1 MRVFKVLLPFIL
13 VLFLAFWE
21 QNISVYAQDF
31 PCNVYGDTV
40 EVNLYNP
47 HTYREGD
54 KLMYQVEV
62 RLKRVDSWLISEIQG
77 YPEFNK
83 YSIKLEGITLGFLWY
98 DMCDPSD
105 AIWKNFVGTGVEDWA
120 VKWEWAMGA
129 PGEAP
134 TFITGNKWYNN
145 LEFSISDVGLHCNT
159 SQRQQIGILQM
170 TNPVA
175 PLEFST
181 DTAYLSLGTIT
192 WELQQTASGKVG
204 VRFDYLYNTTGTC
217 ISEGAAV
224 DTKESGLLTIFTG
237 SGIVDLGGDLEPPVF
252 AEDMDTVSCGR
263 DFLWSWDYA
272 LDSENTPQGADTC
285 IWFVKDV
292 SLPIVAVDS
301 GSKVTIEWPGAGDY
315 TICAYSKNTTS
326 GAVSDTIYQTV
337 HIKNMP
343 TADLDSITYACTSA
357 AAQMAVT
364 YTNLN
369 PSGATTSWLDA
380 SKNPYVSVGGAATLP
395 AAPNKVYYLAL
406 DYEGCQDTL
415 MTETRLATPSVDVNR
430 ELTACGDTIN
440 LWVNSFVGNLH
451 WLKEDRTTPLPGDQ
465 PQVYSKFGQAAKS
478 YWVYADI
485 SNNGQFCSSDTFPV
499 TVHFRTKP
507 TVDVGMNGMLTSCD
521 ANSGKLLYS
530 NLSAQA
536 TTHWLR
542 QDYTVASAANE
553 NPFMVTKTN
562 VTDYYYLAIED
573 ASCGDT
579 IPVSITFGAKPTA
592 DVALLQ
598 TSCQPDYGNLEYTS
612 ISGGTAK
619 WYDPTYGI
627 SSTDNP
633 YGVVANQSGMSDTY
647 HLVITDGS
655 CADTLD
661 VTLEFGNRP
670 IVNVTTP
677 LTSCESTL
685 TLSASS
691 TDNST
696 ILKWLSDDYTPV
708 PSTTV
713 SDAGTYYVYADGGS
727 GCVSDTMS
735 VNVEL
740 NSRPIVS
747 VTDPLTSCDN
757 QLMLTAICTDNN
769 ATLNWLKSDRI
780 TALPSAIVTA
790 SGTYYV
796 YADGGTG
803 CVSDTVAVN
812 VQLSTKPVI
821 TLTSPLT
828 SCGNSLALSATCS
841 DNSASLT
848 WLKSD
853 NSILTSTT
861 VSDGGTYYVYAS
873 GGAGCVSDTV
883 SVNVELNTRPVVNVT
898 SPLTSCDNSLTLSAT
913 CSDNSASLTWLKSDN
928 SILTSTTVSDGGTYY
943 VYASGGAG
951 CVSDT
956 VSVNVELNTRPV
968 VNVTSPLTSCD
979 NSLTLSATCSD
990 NSASLT
996 WLKSDNSILTSTT
1009 VSDGGTYYVYASG
1022 GAGCVSDTVSV
1033 NVELNTRPVVN
1044 VTSPLT
1050 SCDNSLTLSATCSD
1064 NSASLTWL
1072 KSDNSILTSTTVSD
1086 GGTYY
1091 VYASGGAGCV
1101 SDTVSVNVELNTR
1114 PVVNV
1119 TSPLTSCDN
1128 SLTLSATC
1136 SDNSASLTW
1145 LKSDNS
1151 ILTSTTV
1158 SDGGTYYVYASGG
1171 AGCVSDTVSV
1181 NVELNT
1187 RPVVNVTSPL
1197 TSCDNSLTLSAT
1209 CSDNSASLTWL
1220 KSDNSILT
1228 STTVSDGGT
1237 YYVYASGGAGCVS
1250 DTVSVNVE
1258 LNTRPVVNVTSPL
1271 TSCDNSLTLSATCS
1285 DNSAS
1290 LTWLKSDN
1298 SILTST
1304 TVSDG
1309 GTYYVYASGGAGCVS
1324 DTVSVNVELNTRPVV
1339 NVTSPLTS
1347 CDNSLTLSATCSDN
1361 SASLT
1366 WLKSDN
1372 SILTSTTVSDGG
1384 TYYVYASG
1392 GAGCVSDTVSVNV
1405 ELNTRPVVNVTSP
1418 LTSCDNSLT
1427 LSATCSDNSA
1437 SLTWLK
1443 SDNSILTSTTVSDG
1457 GTYYVYASGGAG
1469 CVSDT
1474 VSVNVEL
1481 NTRPVVNVTSPLTS
1495 CDNSLTL
1502 SATCSDNSASLTWLK
1517 SDNSI
1522 LTSTTV
1528 SDGGTYYVYASGGA
1542 GCVSDTLPV
1551 AVQLG
1556 TRPVVTVAD
1565 TLTSCE
1571 NSLVLSATC
1580 SDNNATLKWLEGDK
1594 ATALTSTTV
1603 TTSGTYYVYALGT
1616 QAGCTSDTIAVN
1628 VQLGTKPLITVIDPQ
1643 TSCGRSL
1650 TLTAISS
1657 DNSATL
1663 KWLESD
1669 KATAL
1674 TSTTVTASGTYYVYA
1689 LGTQAGCTSDTAVVN
1704 VQLGTKPTLDLQ
1716 PQYTACG
1723 SDVKVSYS
1731 GLTDASAVVTWL
1743 DKDGATVLGN
1753 ANPFTITN
1761 VIEDGTY
1768 YVSVLGSGC
1777 GDTLPIVVRPHT
1789 DPELSLNAGGFSSC
1803 TQDVTLSLT
1812 ALSDL
1817 SATVYWLD
1825 TKKQLLGT
1833 GSPLTINEP
1842 VVENGIHYVVAVGI
1856 GSSCHSDTVPFNV
1869 LTNSVPVITAESLFT
1884 SCDTSVTLR
1893 LNSLSDAGATVKWL
1907 AGDMSTVV
1915 AIGNP
1920 VVTTMQANG
1929 TYYVYAEGASVGCN
1943 SDTLELEVKINTA
1956 PVITLNPDGYAS
1968 CTDLVTLQ
1976 LLTLSDWSARIEW
1989 LNAAGKVVAV
1999 GNPGII
2005 NDASDGQYKVR
2016 VTGQGCA
2023 NPVEQTFNVKT
2034 GQNNLSLD
2042 IRPTW
2047 DNCNGNVAVSLS
2059 SLSDWGAVVK
2069 WFDGDGNLFATGN
2082 PMIISNAEPGKYSV
2096 MAQEPMNG
2104 CKSDTAHFVIVA
2116 CDSVTDIIA
2125 VATPDTICTANSSL
2139 LSVTSPADYIPVS
2152 YAWSPSA
2159 GLNDTTSA
2167 TPVFTS
2173 MAAGDYTFTVKT
2185 KDANGVE
2192 KTATVSI
2199 HVGTGQAPVLMDL
2212 DPVYCWGDSL
2222 KAYLAAG
2229 SIVPDSYEWYVDGVL
2244 QTGVTGEGF
2253 VMPATGVH
2261 HVKVVA
2267 VAGDCKSDID
2277 TVTVDIHK
2285 VTVALPSVTQGPVP
2299 VGSIIQGT
2307 AQASGGTMPYVYE
2320 KVSPY
2325 DLTWFG
2331 ADNNRFQFAAQ
2342 AMAYHIAIYAVD
2354 DMGCVSD
2361 TVEHDITVTG
2371 YTPLDV
2377 DLNSQYGTVVCQDGS
2392 AILEATVSGGTA
2404 GYTYEWYLAGQA
2416 NPVRVV
2422 SNAGSTDQLIVAPT
2436 AASSYYVNVKD
2447 NGNPLGL
2454 GSDTVQLTIS
2464 PTLTAT
2470 AADAGP
2476 DMTIASGAQTVLL
2489 GGGTNIQAW
2498 LWTPVNMLNSAM
2510 EADKQYPL
2518 TKVLTAQQE
2527 YLLYV
2532 TDDNN
2537 CVSLPDTAVVNVT
2550 PDGLHLS
2557 LDPIIDTLC
2566 LGNDTWMVVREAM
2579 NALSASATFSWTPAM
2594 PELDVKKDSAH
2605 FIPTAAG
2612 DYTFVVQVK
2621 DGSKVAALK
2630 ADIHVLSSEAPKFD
2644 LVKSG
2649 THDCQYDTL
2658 KVVYPVGTTNFAS
2671 SYEWKEDGVVIS
2683 CTDSIFV
2690 VNLTG
2695 QHTYEVTGK
2704 SGECSASA
2712 KQITVDLQPSPLLDL
2727 AITDS
2732 CGVGKVVATGIGAT
2746 QNYTWSTIP
2755 AGIATAEQTAFNS
2768 ATYIISAPGAYSIEV
2783 TASNG
2788 TVCNMTRTLSGE
2800 VFGRPSLLNWVVAP
2814 QSPNYLVND
2823 TAYVSAS
2830 VQATGGAPIVVGGD
2844 NEYIYHWFGNL
2855 PKDTVMQT
2863 VSSVYDVLVKE
2874 PANYTMKVFATDANG
2889 CPSDTLEKDIVVM
2902 GNSLLVTLTSPYGDQ
2917 VCQGGAA
2924 MLVANAAGG
2933 QLNFEYSWYKDGTL
2947 VNSPRTN
2954 GLSDTLWVAY
2964 ADVDKYSVK
2973 VMDQSGMVGADTII
2987 TLVQD
2992 PTHTAPIISA
3002 GPDMTIQAGNNTVLL
3017 GSITTMGTG
3026 GMTVADYDWHWAP
3039 ATGLAT
3045 FADTAYQY
3053 PQTKPLSAD
3062 ASYQLY
3068 VTDGDNCLSLPDTVE
3083 VIIDNVNGLCVKAE
3097 PETDTICLNNT
3108 VRWTAEITCGPV
3120 QGATYAWTPTDLLVG
3135 KVDTSSVVFK
3145 PMLAEDYAYAV
3156 LVTGAN
3162 GKQAAA
3168 RVNVKVN
3175 DVHAPLLALNGRW
3188 DCQNDTIKVT
3198 NTGESVTG
3206 YTWRLDG
3213 GSPLAT
3219 TDSMLILSLT
3229 GQHTV
3234 MVYAEAVNGCVSDTV
3249 EIDAMIGEMPAVHI
3263 LESSFAQY
3271 RDSVFT
3277 LHVDQT
3283 AQLLNGAFTYQW
3295 TSTPSGKI
3303 DGSDSQLTMQ
3313 SKPLTGDVE
3322 YVFKASSTVNTVCA
3336 ATDTVRAYII
3346 PDSIALDI
3354 DKDSITGNILLKWDH
3369 TQPGLEQADSVRIMG
3384 VKWDGYAVATQYT
3397 PRAMALAD
3405 LDKYL
3410 VDIANDTLEFFY
3422 ANASRYIAELGQ
3434 SYYSHSS
3441 DTVGYFR
3448 QWLSVSVSG
3457 QASRFNY
3464 ISYPFDMTSK
3474 GLITSCDLGEYF
3486 GKFTNGIYKGEY
3498 VINSIALFDV
3508 YKQSFTNNNQVYIL
3522 TNGIGWQKA
3531 PLFNLVPGDV
3541 YRVVLD
3547 ETANDV
3553 EVLLYGLLPNRFSYD
3568 LKTTSSTN
3576 DGLQGFN
3583 YVLYPLSL
3591 AHYRQLNSVADKIVD
3606 KNSVAKYS
3614 FINQSFSNGNVVW
3627 IKNPGFYNKIVEGYG
3642 WMPLRVIVDSDNTF
3656 SE

>member
-1 MRVFKVLLPFIL
+1 M
-13 VLFLAFWE
+13 
-21 QNISVYAQDF
+21 
-31 PCNVYGDTV
+31 
-40 EVNLYNP
+40 
-47 HTYREGD
+47 
-54 KLMYQVEV
+54 
-62 RLKRVDSWLISEIQG
+62 
-77 YPEFNK
+77 
-83 YSIKLEGITLGFLWY
+83 
-98 DMCDPSD
+98 
-105 AIWKNFVGTGVEDWA
+105 
-120 VKWEWAMGA
+120 
-129 PGEAP
+129 
-134 TFITGNKWYNN
+134 
-145 LEFSISDVGLHCNT
+145 
-159 SQRQQIGILQM
+159 
-170 TNPVA
+170 
-175 PLEFST
+175 
-181 DTAYLSLGTIT
+181 
-192 WELQQTASGKVG
+192 
-204 VRFDYLYNTTGTC
+204 
-217 ISEGAAV
+217 
-224 DTKESGLLTIFTG
+224 
-237 SGIVDLGGDLEPPVF
+237 
-252 AEDMDTVSCGR
+252 
-263 DFLWSWDYA
+263 
-272 LDSENTPQGADTC
+272 
-285 IWFVKDV
+285 
-292 SLPIVAVDS
+292 
-301 GSKVTIEWPGAGDY
+301 
-315 TICAYSKNTTS
+315 
-326 GAVSDTIYQTV
+326 
-337 HIKNMP
+337 
-343 TADLDSITYACTSA
+343 
-357 AAQMAVT
+357 
-364 YTNLN
+364 
-369 PSGATTSWLDA
+369 
-380 SKNPYVSVGGAATLP
+380 
-395 AAPNKVYYLAL
+395 
-406 DYEGCQDTL
+406 
-415 MTETRLATPSVDVNR
+415 
-430 ELTACGDTIN
+430 
-440 LWVNSFVGNLH
+440 
-451 WLKEDRTTPLPGDQ
+451 
-465 PQVYSKFGQAAKS
+465 
-478 YWVYADI
+478 
-485 SNNGQFCSSDTFPV
+485 
-499 TVHFRTKP
+499 
-507 TVDVGMNGMLTSCD
+507 
-521 ANSGKLLYS
+521 
-530 NLSAQA
+530 
-536 TTHWLR
+536 
-542 QDYTVASAANE
+542 
-553 NPFMVTKTN
+553 
-562 VTDYYYLAIED
+562 
-573 ASCGDT
+573 
-579 IPVSITFGAKPTA
+579 
-592 DVALLQ
+592 
-598 TSCQPDYGNLEYTS
+598 
-612 ISGGTAK
+612 
-619 WYDPTYGI
+619 
-627 SSTDNP
+627 
-633 YGVVANQSGMSDTY
+633 
-647 HLVITDGS
+647 
-655 CADTLD
+655 
-661 VTLEFGNRP
+661 
-670 IVNVTTP
+670 
-677 LTSCESTL
+677 
-685 TLSASS
+685 
-691 TDNST
+691 
-696 ILKWLSDDYTPV
+696 
-708 PSTTV
+708 
-713 SDAGTYYVYADGGS
+713 
-727 GCVSDTMS
+727 
-735 VNVEL
+735 
-740 NSRPIVS
+740 
-747 VTDPLTSCDN
+747 
-757 QLMLTAICTDNN
+757 
-769 ATLNWLKSDRI
+769 
-780 TALPSAIVTA
+780 
-790 SGTYYV
+790 
-796 YADGGTG
+796 
-803 CVSDTVAVN
+803 
-812 VQLSTKPVI
+812 
-821 TLTSPLT
+821 
-828 SCGNSLALSATCS
+828 
-841 DNSASLT
+841 
-848 WLKSD
+848 
-853 NSILTSTT
+853 
-861 VSDGGTYYVYAS
+861 
-873 GGAGCVSDTV
+873 
-883 SVNVELNTRPVVNVT
+883 
-898 SPLTSCDNSLTLSAT
+898 
-913 CSDNSASLTWLKSDN
+913 
-928 SILTSTTVSDGGTYY
+928 
-943 VYASGGAG
+943 
-951 CVSDT
+951 
-956 VSVNVELNTRPV
+956 
-968 VNVTSPLTSCD
+968 
-979 NSLTLSATCSD
+979 
-990 NSASLT
+990 
-996 WLKSDNSILTSTT
+996 
-1009 VSDGGTYYVYASG
+1009 
-1022 GAGCVSDTVSV
+1022 
-1033 NVELNTRPVVN
+1033 
-1044 VTSPLT
+1044 
-1050 SCDNSLTLSATCSD
+1050 
-1064 NSASLTWL
+1064 
-1072 KSDNSILTSTTVSD
+1072 
-1086 GGTYY
+1086 
-1091 VYASGGAGCV
+1091 
-1101 SDTVSVNVELNTR
+1101 
-1114 PVVNV
+1114 
-1119 TSPLTSCDN
+1119 
-1128 SLTLSATC
+1128 
-1136 SDNSASLTW
+1136 
-1145 LKSDNS
+1145 
-1151 ILTSTTV
+1151 
-1158 SDGGTYYVYASGG
+1158 
-1171 AGCVSDTVSV
+1171 
-1181 NVELNT
+1181 
-1187 RPVVNVTSPL
+1187 
-1197 TSCDNSLTLSAT
+1197 
-1209 CSDNSASLTWL
+1209 
-1220 KSDNSILT
+1220 
-1228 STTVSDGGT
+1228 
-1237 YYVYASGGAGCVS
+1237 
-1250 DTVSVNVE
+1250 
-1258 LNTRPVVNVTSPL
+1258 
-1271 TSCDNSLTLSATCS
+1271 
-1285 DNSAS
+1285 
-1290 LTWLKSDN
+1290 
-1298 SILTST
+1298 
-1304 TVSDG
+1304 
-1309 GTYYVYASGGAGCVS
+1309 
-1324 DTVSVNVELNTRPVV
+1324 
-1339 NVTSPLTS
+1339 
-1347 CDNSLTLSATCSDN
+1347 
-1361 SASLT
+1361 
-1366 WLKSDN
+1366 
-1372 SILTSTTVSDGG
+1372 
-1384 TYYVYASG
+1384 
-1392 GAGCVSDTVSVNV
+1392 
-1405 ELNTRPVVNVTSP
+1405 
-1418 LTSCDNSLT
+1418 
-1427 LSATCSDNSA
+1427 
-1437 SLTWLK
+1437 
-1443 SDNSILTSTTVSDG
+1443 
-1457 GTYYVYASGGAG
+1457 
-1469 CVSDT
+1469 
-1474 VSVNVEL
+1474 
-1481 NTRPVVNVTSPLTS
+1481 
-1495 CDNSLTL
+1495 
-1502 SATCSDNSASLTWLK
+1502 
-1517 SDNSI
+1517 
-1522 LTSTTV
+1522 
-1528 SDGGTYYVYASGGA
+1528 
-1542 GCVSDTLPV
+1542 
-1551 AVQLG
+1551 
-1556 TRPVVTVAD
+1556 
-1565 TLTSCE
+1565 
-1571 NSLVLSATC
+1571 
-1580 SDNNATLKWLEGDK
+1580 
-1594 ATALTSTTV
+1594 
-1603 TTSGTYYVYALGT
+1603 
-1616 QAGCTSDTIAVN
+1616 N

-1842 VVENGIHYVVAVGI
+1842 VAENGIHYVVAV

-2005 NDASDGQYKVR
+2005 NDASNGQYKVR

-2082 PMIISNAEPGKYSV
+2082 PMIISNADPGKYSV

-2125 VATPDTICTANSSL
+2125 VATPDTICTANSSQ

-2167 TPVFTS
+2167 TPVFTA

-2464 PTLTAT
+2464 PTLMAT

-2498 LWTPVNMLNSAM
+2498 LWTPVNMLNSAT

-2518 TKVLTAQQE
+2518 TKALTAQQE

-2537 CVSLPDTAVVNVT
+2537 CV
-2550 PDGLHLS
+2550 
-2557 LDPIIDTLC
+2557 
-2566 LGNDTWMVVREAM
+2566 
-2579 NALSASATFSWTPAM
+2579 
-2594 PELDVKKDSAH
+2594 
-2605 FIPTAAG
+2605 
-2612 DYTFVVQVK
+2612 
-2621 DGSKVAALK
+2621 
-2630 ADIHVLSSEAPKFD
+2630 
-2644 LVKSG
+2644 
-2649 THDCQYDTL
+2649 
-2658 KVVYPVGTTNFAS
+2658 
-2671 SYEWKEDGVVIS
+2671 
-2683 CTDSIFV
+2683 
-2690 VNLTG
+2690 
-2695 QHTYEVTGK
+2695 
-2704 SGECSASA
+2704 
-2712 KQITVDLQPSPLLDL
+2712 
-2727 AITDS
+2727 
-2732 CGVGKVVATGIGAT
+2732 
-2746 QNYTWSTIP
+2746 
-2755 AGIATAEQTAFNS
+2755 
-2768 ATYIISAPGAYSIEV
+2768 
-2783 TASNG
+2783 
-2788 TVCNMTRTLSGE
+2788 
-2800 VFGRPSLLNWVVAP
+2800 
-2814 QSPNYLVND
+2814 
-2823 TAYVSAS
+2823 
-2830 VQATGGAPIVVGGD
+2830 
-2844 NEYIYHWFGNL
+2844 
-2855 PKDTVMQT
+2855 
-2863 VSSVYDVLVKE
+2863 
-2874 PANYTMKVFATDANG
+2874 
-2889 CPSDTLEKDIVVM
+2889 
-2902 GNSLLVTLTSPYGDQ
+2902 
-2917 VCQGGAA
+2917 
-2924 MLVANAAGG
+2924 
-2933 QLNFEYSWYKDGTL
+2933 
-2947 VNSPRTN
+2947 
-2954 GLSDTLWVAY
+2954 
-2964 ADVDKYSVK
+2964 
-2973 VMDQSGMVGADTII
+2973 
-2987 TLVQD
+2987 
-2992 PTHTAPIISA
+2992 
-3002 GPDMTIQAGNNTVLL
+3002 
-3017 GSITTMGTG
+3017 
-3026 GMTVADYDWHWAP
+3026 
-3039 ATGLAT
+3039 
-3045 FADTAYQY
+3045 
-3053 PQTKPLSAD
+3053 
-3062 ASYQLY
+3062 
-3068 VTDGDNCLSLPDTVE
+3068 SLPDTVE

-3145 PMLAEDYAYAV
+3145 PMLAGDYAYAV

-3175 DVHAPLLALNGRW
+3175 DAHAPLLALNGRW

-3206 YTWRLDG
+3206 YTWHLDG

-3234 MVYAEAVNGCVSDTV
+3234 MVYAEAANGCVSDTV

-3277 LHVDQT
+3277 LHVNQT
-3283 AQLLNGAFTYQW
+3283 DQLLNGAFTYQW

-3405 LDKYL
+3405 LDQYL

-3448 QWLSVSVSG
+3448 QWVFSNSTKG
-3457 QASRFNY
+3457 TINY
-3464 ISYPFDMTSK
+3464 IAYPFDMSSRLHT
-3474 GLITSCDLGEYF
+3474 IADLA
-3486 GKFTNGIYKGEY
+3486 NY
-3498 VINSIALFDV
+3498 VNLSTTGDAFA
-3508 YKQSFTNNNQVYIL
+3508 F
-3522 TNGIGWQKA
+3522 
-3531 PLFNLVPGDV
+3531 FNLTSSNWTQIQLCLMGGQRKWMTVANANKALTVGSV
-3541 YRVVLD
+3541 YRVIPKINTLSTDFV
-3547 ETANDV
+3547 
-3553 EVLLYGLLPNRFSYD
+3553 LYGKLPHKFIYD
-3568 LKTTSSTN
+3568 LDQNKDRWILVPLSYGDEIAFGDLGTDIGLSSGSNMAYHNFNT
-3576 DGLQGFN
+3576 QGFTTI
-3583 YVLYPLSL
+3583 
-3591 AHYRQLNSVADKIVD
+3591 QLRTMAGKLKWMTVANALKLKKVFTPIKV
-3606 KNSVAKYS
+3606 V
-3614 FINQSFSNGNVVW
+3614 SNTSILNW
-3627 IKNPGFYNKIVEGYG
+3627 SK
-3642 WMPLRVIVDSDNTF
+3642 
-3656 SE
+3656 

>member
-1 MRVFKVLLPFIL
+1 M
-13 VLFLAFWE
+13 
-21 QNISVYAQDF
+21 
-31 PCNVYGDTV
+31 
-40 EVNLYNP
+40 
-47 HTYREGD
+47 
-54 KLMYQVEV
+54 
-62 RLKRVDSWLISEIQG
+62 
-77 YPEFNK
+77 
-83 YSIKLEGITLGFLWY
+83 
-98 DMCDPSD
+98 
-105 AIWKNFVGTGVEDWA
+105 
-120 VKWEWAMGA
+120 
-129 PGEAP
+129 
-134 TFITGNKWYNN
+134 
-145 LEFSISDVGLHCNT
+145 
-159 SQRQQIGILQM
+159 
-170 TNPVA
+170 
-175 PLEFST
+175 
-181 DTAYLSLGTIT
+181 
-192 WELQQTASGKVG
+192 
-204 VRFDYLYNTTGTC
+204 
-217 ISEGAAV
+217 
-224 DTKESGLLTIFTG
+224 
-237 SGIVDLGGDLEPPVF
+237 
-252 AEDMDTVSCGR
+252 
-263 DFLWSWDYA
+263 
-272 LDSENTPQGADTC
+272 
-285 IWFVKDV
+285 
-292 SLPIVAVDS
+292 
-301 GSKVTIEWPGAGDY
+301 
-315 TICAYSKNTTS
+315 
-326 GAVSDTIYQTV
+326 
-337 HIKNMP
+337 
-343 TADLDSITYACTSA
+343 
-357 AAQMAVT
+357 
-364 YTNLN
+364 
-369 PSGATTSWLDA
+369 
-380 SKNPYVSVGGAATLP
+380 
-395 AAPNKVYYLAL
+395 
-406 DYEGCQDTL
+406 
-415 MTETRLATPSVDVNR
+415 
-430 ELTACGDTIN
+430 
-440 LWVNSFVGNLH
+440 
-451 WLKEDRTTPLPGDQ
+451 
-465 PQVYSKFGQAAKS
+465 
-478 YWVYADI
+478 
-485 SNNGQFCSSDTFPV
+485 
-499 TVHFRTKP
+499 
-507 TVDVGMNGMLTSCD
+507 
-521 ANSGKLLYS
+521 
-530 NLSAQA
+530 
-536 TTHWLR
+536 
-542 QDYTVASAANE
+542 
-553 NPFMVTKTN
+553 
-562 VTDYYYLAIED
+562 
-573 ASCGDT
+573 
-579 IPVSITFGAKPTA
+579 
-592 DVALLQ
+592 
-598 TSCQPDYGNLEYTS
+598 
-612 ISGGTAK
+612 
-619 WYDPTYGI
+619 
-627 SSTDNP
+627 
-633 YGVVANQSGMSDTY
+633 
-647 HLVITDGS
+647 
-655 CADTLD
+655 
-661 VTLEFGNRP
+661 
-670 IVNVTTP
+670 
-677 LTSCESTL
+677 
-685 TLSASS
+685 
-691 TDNST
+691 
-696 ILKWLSDDYTPV
+696 
-708 PSTTV
+708 
-713 SDAGTYYVYADGGS
+713 
-727 GCVSDTMS
+727 
-735 VNVEL
+735 
-740 NSRPIVS
+740 
-747 VTDPLTSCDN
+747 
-757 QLMLTAICTDNN
+757 
-769 ATLNWLKSDRI
+769 
-780 TALPSAIVTA
+780 
-790 SGTYYV
+790 
-796 YADGGTG
+796 
-803 CVSDTVAVN
+803 
-812 VQLSTKPVI
+812 
-821 TLTSPLT
+821 
-828 SCGNSLALSATCS
+828 
-841 DNSASLT
+841 
-848 WLKSD
+848 
-853 NSILTSTT
+853 
-861 VSDGGTYYVYAS
+861 
-873 GGAGCVSDTV
+873 
-883 SVNVELNTRPVVNVT
+883 NTRPVVNVT
-898 SPLTSCDNSLTLSAT
+898 SPLTSCENSL
-913 CSDNSASLTWLKSDN
+913 
-928 SILTSTTVSDGGTYY
+928 V
-943 VYASGGAG
+943 
-951 CVSDT
+951 
-956 VSVNVELNTRPV
+956 
-968 VNVTSPLTSCD
+968 
-979 NSLTLSATCSD
+979 
-990 NSASLT
+990 
-996 WLKSDNSILTSTT
+996 
-1009 VSDGGTYYVYASG
+1009 
-1022 GAGCVSDTVSV
+1022 
-1033 NVELNTRPVVN
+1033 
-1044 VTSPLT
+1044 
-1050 SCDNSLTLSATCSD
+1050 
-1064 NSASLTWL
+1064 
-1072 KSDNSILTSTTVSD
+1072 
-1086 GGTYY
+1086 
-1091 VYASGGAGCV
+1091 
-1101 SDTVSVNVELNTR
+1101 
-1114 PVVNV
+1114 
-1119 TSPLTSCDN
+1119 
-1128 SLTLSATC
+1128 
-1136 SDNSASLTW
+1136 
-1145 LKSDNS
+1145 
-1151 ILTSTTV
+1151 
-1158 SDGGTYYVYASGG
+1158 
-1171 AGCVSDTVSV
+1171 
-1181 NVELNT
+1181 
-1187 RPVVNVTSPL
+1187 
-1197 TSCDNSLTLSAT
+1197 
-1209 CSDNSASLTWL
+1209 
-1220 KSDNSILT
+1220 
-1228 STTVSDGGT
+1228 
-1237 YYVYASGGAGCVS
+1237 
-1250 DTVSVNVE
+1250 
-1258 LNTRPVVNVTSPL
+1258 
-1271 TSCDNSLTLSATCS
+1271 
-1285 DNSAS
+1285 
-1290 LTWLKSDN
+1290 
-1298 SILTST
+1298 
-1304 TVSDG
+1304 
-1309 GTYYVYASGGAGCVS
+1309 
-1324 DTVSVNVELNTRPVV
+1324 
-1339 NVTSPLTS
+1339 
-1347 CDNSLTLSATCSDN
+1347 
-1361 SASLT
+1361 
-1366 WLKSDN
+1366 
-1372 SILTSTTVSDGG
+1372 
-1384 TYYVYASG
+1384 
-1392 GAGCVSDTVSVNV
+1392 
-1405 ELNTRPVVNVTSP
+1405 
-1418 LTSCDNSLT
+1418 
-1427 LSATCSDNSA
+1427 
-1437 SLTWLK
+1437 
-1443 SDNSILTSTTVSDG
+1443 
-1457 GTYYVYASGGAG
+1457 
-1469 CVSDT
+1469 
-1474 VSVNVEL
+1474 
-1481 NTRPVVNVTSPLTS
+1481 
-1495 CDNSLTL
+1495 L

-1594 ATALTSTTV
+1594 ATVLTSTTV

-1817 SATVYWLD
+1817 NATVYWLD

-1842 VVENGIHYVVAVGI
+1842 VAENGIHYVVAV

-2005 NDASDGQYKVR
+2005 NDASNGQYKVR

-2023 NPVEQTFNVKT
+2023 NPVEQTFDVKT

-2212 DPVYCWGDSL
+2212 DPVYCWGDTL

-2498 LWTPVNMLNSAM
+2498 LWTPVNMLNSAT

-2518 TKVLTAQQE
+2518 TKALTAQQE

-2704 SGECSASA
+2704 LGECSASA

-2746 QNYTWSTIP
+2746 KNYTWSTIP

-3108 VRWTAEITCGPV
+3108 VKWTAEITCGPV

-3145 PMLAEDYAYAV
+3145 PMLAGDYAYAV

-3175 DVHAPLLALNGRW
+3175 DAHAPLLALNGRW

-3234 MVYAEAVNGCVSDTV
+3234 MVYAEAANGCVSDTV

-3277 LHVDQT
+3277 LHVNQT
-3283 AQLLNGAFTYQW
+3283 DQLLNGAFTYQW
-3295 TSTPSGKI
+3295 TSTPSGEI

-3346 PDSIALDI
+3346 PDSIVLDI

-3441 DTVGYFR
+3441 DTVGYFK
-3448 QWLSVSVSG
+3448 QGLIVASG
-3457 QASRFNY
+3457 NVNSKRFNFV
-3464 ISYPFDMTSK
+3464 SYPFDMSSK
-3474 GLITSCDLGEYF
+3474 GLMNSQDFIKFVGRNVS
-3486 GKFTNGIYKGEY
+3486 GKCKVSSIGDFTFEDQDWTKKQTTYNWVAGNDYWIYGSYGSAFVLE
-3498 VINSIALFDV
+3498 
-3508 YKQSFTNNNQVYIL
+3508 
-3522 TNGIGWQKA
+3522 
-3531 PLFNLVPGDV
+3531 PGKV
-3541 YRVVLD
+3541 YRVVMQ
-3547 ETANDV
+3547 NDASDY
-3553 EVLLYGLLPNRFSYD
+3553 ELLLYGKLPSRFVYD
-3568 LKTTSSTN
+3568 LKPLPMAGMT
-3576 DGLQGFN
+3576 GYN
-3583 YVLYPLSL
+3583 YILFPLGMCGSHFL
-3591 AHYRQLNSVADKIVD
+3591 MDIGEQIVDVNSVARYRFNVNQDWNSISTRIVVGGQA
-3606 KNSVAKYS
+3606 SWIHTGGVA
-3614 FINQSFSNGNVVW
+3614 IG
-3627 IKNPGFYNKIVEGYG
+3627 GYP
-3642 WMPLRVIVDSDNTF
+3642 WLPLRVVVNSTNLF
-3656 SE
+3656 WSK

>member
-1 MRVFKVLLPFIL
+1 MRGVKIFLLLLALSIWRQGGS
-13 VLFLAFWE
+13 LF
-21 QNISVYAQDF
+21 AQ
-31 PCNVYGDTV
+31 CVNYNDTIAINFH
-40 EVNLYNP
+40 EPQIKTDSEGNLI
-47 HTYREGD
+47 
-54 KLMYQVEV
+54 YQVEV
-62 RLKRVDSWLISEIQG
+62 RLKRVDSWVYDPLED
-77 YPEFNK
+77 PEDPDNQI
-83 YSIKLEGITLGFLWY
+83 YSFGGLSVAFLWY
-98 DMCDPSD
+98 DVCDPTD
-105 AIWKNFVGTGVEDWA
+105 AIWKNFTGEEGVS
-120 VKWEWAMGA
+120 WEYDKKLLKYSTLAQDFTTHDLWCSEVVQISYALQITA
-129 PGEAP
+129 PNRARDVIEFP
-134 TFITGNKWYNN
+134 DTTSYITLGVFTAK
-145 LEFSISDVGLHCNT
+145 V
-159 SQRQQIGILQM
+159 
-170 TNPVA
+170 NP
-175 PLEFST
+175 
-181 DTAYLSLGTIT
+181 
-192 WELQQTASGKVG
+192 TASGKVG
-204 VRFDYLYNTTGTC
+204 IYGDVLFDRTYTCFACGSKYESAIDPVTGNDN
-217 ISEGAAV
+217 I
-224 DTKESGLLTIFTG
+224 GLNVIFENDG
-237 SGIVDLGGDLEPPVF
+237 LIPWGEEIVPPVF

-263 DFLWSWDYA
+263 DFPWSWDYA

-465 PQVYSKFGQAAKS
+465 PQVYSEFGQAAKS

-521 ANSGKLLYS
+521 ANSGKLLYL

-841 DNSASLT
+841 DNSASLI

-898 SPLTSCDNSLTLSAT
+898 SPLTSCDNSLALSAT
-913 CSDNSASLTWLKSDN
+913 CSDNSACLTWLKSDN

-1009 VSDGGTYYVYASG
+1009 VSDGGTYYVYASSG
-1022 GAGCVSDTVSV
+1022 VGCVSDTTAVT
-1033 NVELNTRPVVN
+1033 VELNSRPIVSVAD
-1044 VTSPLT
+1044 PLT

-1064 NSASLTWL
+1064 NNASLTWL

-1101 SDTVSVNVELNTR
+1101 SDTTAVTVELNTR
-1114 PVVNV
+1114 PVVTV

-1128 SLTLSATC
+1128 GLTLSATC
-1136 SDNSASLTW
+1136 SDNSASL
-1145 LKSDNS
+1145 
-1151 ILTSTTV
+1151 I
-1158 SDGGTYYVYASGG
+1158 
-1171 AGCVSDTVSV
+1171 
-1181 NVELNT
+1181 
-1187 RPVVNVTSPL
+1187 
-1197 TSCDNSLTLSAT
+1197 
-1209 CSDNSASLTWL
+1209 
-1220 KSDNSILT
+1220 
-1228 STTVSDGGT
+1228 
-1237 YYVYASGGAGCVS
+1237 
-1250 DTVSVNVE
+1250 
-1258 LNTRPVVNVTSPL
+1258 
-1271 TSCDNSLTLSATCS
+1271 
-1285 DNSAS
+1285 
-1290 LTWLKSDN
+1290 
-1298 SILTST
+1298 
-1304 TVSDG
+1304 
-1309 GTYYVYASGGAGCVS
+1309 
-1324 DTVSVNVELNTRPVV
+1324 
-1339 NVTSPLTS
+1339 
-1347 CDNSLTLSATCSDN
+1347 
-1361 SASLT
+1361 
-1366 WLKSDN
+1366 
-1372 SILTSTTVSDGG
+1372 
-1384 TYYVYASG
+1384 
-1392 GAGCVSDTVSVNV
+1392 
-1405 ELNTRPVVNVTSP
+1405 
-1418 LTSCDNSLT
+1418 
-1427 LSATCSDNSA
+1427 
-1437 SLTWLK
+1437 
-1443 SDNSILTSTTVSDG
+1443 
-1457 GTYYVYASGGAG
+1457 
-1469 CVSDT
+1469 
-1474 VSVNVEL
+1474 
-1481 NTRPVVNVTSPLTS
+1481 
-1495 CDNSLTL
+1495 
-1502 SATCSDNSASLTWLK
+1502 WLK

-1768 YVSVLGSGC
+1768 YVSVWGSGC

-2874 PANYTMKVFATDANG
+2874 PANYIMKVFATDANG

-3068 VTDGDNCLSLPDTVE
+3068 VTDRDNCLSLPDTVE

-3108 VRWTAEITCGPV
+3108 VRWTAEITCGLV

-3145 PMLAEDYAYAV
+3145 PMLAGDYAYAV

-3175 DVHAPLLALNGRW
+3175 DAHAPLLALNGRW

-3206 YTWRLDG
+3206 YTWHLDG

-3234 MVYAEAVNGCVSDTV
+3234 MVYAEAANGCVSDTV

-3277 LHVDQT
+3277 LHVNQT
-3283 AQLLNGAFTYQW
+3283 DQLLNGAFTYQW

-3405 LDKYL
+3405 LDQYL

-3441 DTVGYFR
+3441 DTVGYFK
-3448 QWLSVSVSG
+3448 QGLIVASG
-3457 QASRFNY
+3457 NVNSKRFNFV
-3464 ISYPFDMTSK
+3464 SYPFDMSSK
-3474 GLITSCDLGEYF
+3474 GLMNSQDFIKFVGRNVS
-3486 GKFTNGIYKGEY
+3486 GKCKVSSIGDFTFEDQDWTKKQTTYNWVAGNDYWIYGSYGSAFVLE
-3498 VINSIALFDV
+3498 
-3508 YKQSFTNNNQVYIL
+3508 
-3522 TNGIGWQKA
+3522 
-3531 PLFNLVPGDV
+3531 PGKV
-3541 YRVVLD
+3541 YRVVMQ
-3547 ETANDV
+3547 NDASDY
-3553 EVLLYGLLPNRFSYD
+3553 ELLLYGKLPSRFVYD
-3568 LKTTSSTN
+3568 LKPLPMAGMT
-3576 DGLQGFN
+3576 GYN
-3583 YVLYPLSL
+3583 YILFPLGMCGSHFL
-3591 AHYRQLNSVADKIVD
+3591 MDIGEQIVDVNSVARYRFNVNQDWNSISTRIVVGGQA
-3606 KNSVAKYS
+3606 SWIHTGGVA
-3614 FINQSFSNGNVVW
+3614 IG
-3627 IKNPGFYNKIVEGYG
+3627 GYP
-3642 WMPLRVIVDSDNTF
+3642 WLPLRVVVNSTNLF
-3656 SE
+3656 WSK

>member
-1 MRVFKVLLPFIL
+1 MRGVKIFLLLLALSIWRQGGS
-13 VLFLAFWE
+13 LF
-21 QNISVYAQDF
+21 AQ
-31 PCNVYGDTV
+31 CVNYNDTIAINFH
-40 EVNLYNP
+40 EPQIKTDSEGNLI
-47 HTYREGD
+47 
-54 KLMYQVEV
+54 YQVEV
-62 RLKRVDSWLISEIQG
+62 RLKRVDSWVYDPLED
-77 YPEFNK
+77 PEDPDNQI
-83 YSIKLEGITLGFLWY
+83 YSFGGLSVAFLWY
-98 DMCDPSD
+98 DVCDPTD
-105 AIWKNFVGTGVEDWA
+105 AIWKNFTGEEGVS
-120 VKWEWAMGA
+120 WEYDKKLLKYSTLAQDFTTHDLWCSEVVQISYALQITA
-129 PGEAP
+129 PNRARDVIEFP
-134 TFITGNKWYNN
+134 DTTSYITLGVFTAK
-145 LEFSISDVGLHCNT
+145 V
-159 SQRQQIGILQM
+159 
-170 TNPVA
+170 NP
-175 PLEFST
+175 
-181 DTAYLSLGTIT
+181 
-192 WELQQTASGKVG
+192 TASGKVG
-204 VRFDYLYNTTGTC
+204 IYGDVLFDRTYTCFACGSKYESAIDPVTGNDN
-217 ISEGAAV
+217 I
-224 DTKESGLLTIFTG
+224 GLNVIFENDG
-237 SGIVDLGGDLEPPVF
+237 LIPWGEEIVPPVF

-263 DFLWSWDYA
+263 DFPWSWDYA

-465 PQVYSKFGQAAKS
+465 PQVYSEFGQAAKS

-828 SCGNSLALSATCS
+828 SCDNSLTLSATCS

-883 SVNVELNTRPVVNVT
+883 SVNIELNTRPVVNVT

-956 VSVNVELNTRPV
+956 VSVNIELNTRPV

-990 NSASLT
+990 NSASLIWLKSDNSILSSTTVSDDGTYYVYASSGVGCVSDTTAVTVELNSRPIVSVADPLTSCDNSLTLSAACSDNNASLT
-996 WLKSDNSILTSTT
+996 WLKSDNSILSSTT

-1022 GAGCVSDTVSV
+1022 GAGCVSDTTAVT
-1033 NVELNTRPVVN
+1033 VELNTRPVVN

-1050 SCDNSLTLSATCSD
+1050 SCDNGLTLSATCSD
-1064 NSASLTWL
+1064 NSASL
-1072 KSDNSILTSTTVSD
+1072 I
-1086 GGTYY
+1086 
-1091 VYASGGAGCV
+1091 
-1101 SDTVSVNVELNTR
+1101 
-1114 PVVNV
+1114 
-1119 TSPLTSCDN
+1119 
-1128 SLTLSATC
+1128 
-1136 SDNSASLTW
+1136 
-1145 LKSDNS
+1145 
-1151 ILTSTTV
+1151 
-1158 SDGGTYYVYASGG
+1158 
-1171 AGCVSDTVSV
+1171 
-1181 NVELNT
+1181 
-1187 RPVVNVTSPL
+1187 
-1197 TSCDNSLTLSAT
+1197 
-1209 CSDNSASLTWL
+1209 
-1220 KSDNSILT
+1220 
-1228 STTVSDGGT
+1228 
-1237 YYVYASGGAGCVS
+1237 
-1250 DTVSVNVE
+1250 
-1258 LNTRPVVNVTSPL
+1258 
-1271 TSCDNSLTLSATCS
+1271 
-1285 DNSAS
+1285 
-1290 LTWLKSDN
+1290 
-1298 SILTST
+1298 
-1304 TVSDG
+1304 
-1309 GTYYVYASGGAGCVS
+1309 
-1324 DTVSVNVELNTRPVV
+1324 
-1339 NVTSPLTS
+1339 
-1347 CDNSLTLSATCSDN
+1347 
-1361 SASLT
+1361 
-1366 WLKSDN
+1366 
-1372 SILTSTTVSDGG
+1372 
-1384 TYYVYASG
+1384 
-1392 GAGCVSDTVSVNV
+1392 
-1405 ELNTRPVVNVTSP
+1405 
-1418 LTSCDNSLT
+1418 
-1427 LSATCSDNSA
+1427 
-1437 SLTWLK
+1437 
-1443 SDNSILTSTTVSDG
+1443 
-1457 GTYYVYASGGAG
+1457 
-1469 CVSDT
+1469 
-1474 VSVNVEL
+1474 
-1481 NTRPVVNVTSPLTS
+1481 
-1495 CDNSLTL
+1495 
-1502 SATCSDNSASLTWLK
+1502 WLK

-1594 ATALTSTTV
+1594 ATALTSATV

-1817 SATVYWLD
+1817 NATVYWLD

-1842 VVENGIHYVVAVGI
+1842 VAENGIHYVVAV

-2005 NDASDGQYKVR
+2005 NDASNGQYKVR

-2082 PMIISNAEPGKYSV
+2082 PMIISNADPGKYSV

-2422 SNAGSTDQLIVAPT
+2422 SNSGSTDQLIVAPT

-2498 LWTPVNMLNSAM
+2498 LWTPVNMLNSAT

-2518 TKVLTAQQE
+2518 TKALTAQQE

-2594 PELDVKKDSAH
+2594 SELDVKKDSAH

-3145 PMLAEDYAYAV
+3145 PMLAGDYAYAV

-3175 DVHAPLLALNGRW
+3175 DAHAPLLALNGRW

-3234 MVYAEAVNGCVSDTV
+3234 MVYAEAANGCVSDTV

-3303 DGSDSQLTMQ
+3303 DGSDSQLTMR

-3441 DTVGYFR
+3441 DTVGYFK
-3448 QWLSVSVSG
+3448 QGLIVASG
-3457 QASRFNY
+3457 NVNSKRFNFV
-3464 ISYPFDMTSK
+3464 SYPFDMSSK
-3474 GLITSCDLGEYF
+3474 GLMNSQDFIKFVGRNVS
-3486 GKFTNGIYKGEY
+3486 GKCKVSSIGDFTFEDQDWTKKQTTYNWVAGNDYWIYGSYGSAFVLE
-3498 VINSIALFDV
+3498 
-3508 YKQSFTNNNQVYIL
+3508 
-3522 TNGIGWQKA
+3522 
-3531 PLFNLVPGDV
+3531 PGKV
-3541 YRVVLD
+3541 YRVVMQ
-3547 ETANDV
+3547 NDASDY
-3553 EVLLYGLLPNRFSYD
+3553 ELLLYGKLPSRFVYD
-3568 LKTTSSTN
+3568 LKPLPMAGMT
-3576 DGLQGFN
+3576 GYN
-3583 YVLYPLSL
+3583 YILFPLGMCGSHFL
-3591 AHYRQLNSVADKIVD
+3591 MDIGEQIVDVNSVARYRFNVNQDWISISTRIVVGGQA
-3606 KNSVAKYS
+3606 SWIHTGGVA
-3614 FINQSFSNGNVVW
+3614 IG
-3627 IKNPGFYNKIVEGYG
+3627 GYP
-3642 WMPLRVIVDSDNTF
+3642 WLPLRVVVNSTNLF
-3656 SE
+3656 WSK

>member
-1 MRVFKVLLPFIL
+1 MAALIMKYRIFIFLL
-13 VLFLAFWE
+13 
-21 QNISVYAQDF
+21 ISIGIGKSGYVYAQAD
-31 PCNVYGDTV
+31 PVVGIDSI
-40 EVNLYNP
+40 EVNMRARVYEDETTHKKMYEVQYWLRRLTDWKLKKEDGSINTRGATTALY
-47 HTYREGD
+47 TVALYFR
-54 KLMYQVEV
+54 
-62 RLKRVDSWLISEIQG
+62 W
-77 YPEFNK
+77 FNTD
-83 YSIKLEGITLGFLWY
+83 ETN
-98 DMCDPSD
+98 D
-105 AIWKNFVGTGVEDWA
+105 IWKNFVGSGDKDGNITFLA
-120 VKWEWAMGA
+120 KWEWADLPEDNKSPITAGLENYSKYQF
-129 PGEAP
+129 EAA
-134 TFITGNKWYNN
+134 YH
-145 LEFSISDVGLHCNT
+145 EFWDQPIQYHGVIFLDEPPEPDYMMLFPDTETYLH
-159 SQRQQIGILQM
+159 
-170 TNPVA
+170 
-175 PLEFST
+175 
-181 DTAYLSLGTIT
+181 LGTLT
-192 WELQQTASGKVG
+192 WELQPTASGKVG
-204 VRFDYLYNTTGTC
+204 IWRDIYRDVKNQIQEGIIAGKSITMTGSTFLNIKYTGT
-217 ISEGAAV
+217 
-224 DTKESGLLTIFTG
+224 
-237 SGIVDLGGDLEPPVF
+237 GIVDLGGDLEPPVF

-263 DFLWSWDYA
+263 DFPWSWDYA

-369 PSGATTSWLDA
+369 PSGATTSWLD
-380 SKNPYVSVGGAATLP
+380 VSVGGAATLP

-465 PQVYSKFGQAAKS
+465 PQVYSEFGQAAKS

-873 GGAGCVSDTV
+873 GGAGCVSDT
-883 SVNVELNTRPVVNVT
+883 
-898 SPLTSCDNSLTLSAT
+898 
-913 CSDNSASLTWLKSDN
+913 
-928 SILTSTTVSDGGTYY
+928 
-943 VYASGGAG
+943 
-951 CVSDT
+951 
-956 VSVNVELNTRPV
+956 
-968 VNVTSPLTSCD
+968 
-979 NSLTLSATCSD
+979 
-990 NSASLT
+990 
-996 WLKSDNSILTSTT
+996 
-1009 VSDGGTYYVYASG
+1009 
-1022 GAGCVSDTVSV
+1022 
-1033 NVELNTRPVVN
+1033 
-1044 VTSPLT
+1044 
-1050 SCDNSLTLSATCSD
+1050 
-1064 NSASLTWL
+1064 
-1072 KSDNSILTSTTVSD
+1072 
-1086 GGTYY
+1086 
-1091 VYASGGAGCV
+1091 
-1101 SDTVSVNVELNTR
+1101 
-1114 PVVNV
+1114 
-1119 TSPLTSCDN
+1119 
-1128 SLTLSATC
+1128 
-1136 SDNSASLTW
+1136 
-1145 LKSDNS
+1145 
-1151 ILTSTTV
+1151 
-1158 SDGGTYYVYASGG
+1158 
-1171 AGCVSDTVSV
+1171 
-1181 NVELNT
+1181 
-1187 RPVVNVTSPL
+1187 
-1197 TSCDNSLTLSAT
+1197 
-1209 CSDNSASLTWL
+1209 
-1220 KSDNSILT
+1220 
-1228 STTVSDGGT
+1228 
-1237 YYVYASGGAGCVS
+1237 
-1250 DTVSVNVE
+1250 
-1258 LNTRPVVNVTSPL
+1258 
-1271 TSCDNSLTLSATCS
+1271 
-1285 DNSAS
+1285 
-1290 LTWLKSDN
+1290 
-1298 SILTST
+1298 
-1304 TVSDG
+1304 
-1309 GTYYVYASGGAGCVS
+1309 
-1324 DTVSVNVELNTRPVV
+1324 
-1339 NVTSPLTS
+1339 
-1347 CDNSLTLSATCSDN
+1347 
-1361 SASLT
+1361 
-1366 WLKSDN
+1366 
-1372 SILTSTTVSDGG
+1372 
-1384 TYYVYASG
+1384 
-1392 GAGCVSDTVSVNV
+1392 
-1405 ELNTRPVVNVTSP
+1405 
-1418 LTSCDNSLT
+1418 
-1427 LSATCSDNSA
+1427 
-1437 SLTWLK
+1437 
-1443 SDNSILTSTTVSDG
+1443 
-1457 GTYYVYASGGAG
+1457 
-1469 CVSDT
+1469 
-1474 VSVNVEL
+1474 
-1481 NTRPVVNVTSPLTS
+1481 
-1495 CDNSLTL
+1495 
-1502 SATCSDNSASLTWLK
+1502 
-1517 SDNSI
+1517 
-1522 LTSTTV
+1522 
-1528 SDGGTYYVYASGGA
+1528 
-1542 GCVSDTLPV
+1542 LPV

-1594 ATALTSTTV
+1594 ATALTSATV

-1616 QAGCTSDTIAVN
+1616 QAGCTSDTIA
-1628 VQLGTKPLITVIDPQ
+1628 
-1643 TSCGRSL
+1643 
-1650 TLTAISS
+1650 
-1657 DNSATL
+1657 
-1663 KWLESD
+1663 
-1669 KATAL
+1669 
-1674 TSTTVTASGTYYVYA
+1674 
-1689 LGTQAGCTSDTAVVN
+1689 VN

-1842 VVENGIHYVVAVGI
+1842 VAENGIHYVVAV

-2185 KDANGVE
+2185 EDANGVE

-2342 AMAYHIAIYAVD
+2342 AMTYHIAIYAVD

-2498 LWTPVNMLNSAM
+2498 LWTPVNMLNSAT

-2518 TKVLTAQQE
+2518 TKALTAQQE

-2704 SGECSASA
+2704 LGECSASA

-3068 VTDGDNCLSLPDTVE
+3068 VTDRDNCLSLPDTVE

-3108 VRWTAEITCGPV
+3108 VRWTAEITCGLV

-3145 PMLAEDYAYAV
+3145 PMLAGDYAYAV

-3175 DVHAPLLALNGRW
+3175 DAHAPLLALNGRW

-3206 YTWRLDG
+3206 YTWHLDG

-3234 MVYAEAVNGCVSDTV
+3234 MVYAEAANGCVSDTV

-3277 LHVDQT
+3277 LHVNQT
-3283 AQLLNGAFTYQW
+3283 DQLLNGAFTYQW

-3405 LDKYL
+3405 LDQYL

-3441 DTVGYFR
+3441 DTVGYFK
-3448 QWLSVSVSG
+3448 QGLIVASG
-3457 QASRFNY
+3457 NVNSKRFNFV
-3464 ISYPFDMTSK
+3464 SYPFDMSSK
-3474 GLITSCDLGEYF
+3474 GLMNSQDFIKFVGRNVS
-3486 GKFTNGIYKGEY
+3486 GKCKVSSIGDFTFEDQDWTKKQTTYNWVAGNDYWIYGSYGSAFVLE
-3498 VINSIALFDV
+3498 
-3508 YKQSFTNNNQVYIL
+3508 
-3522 TNGIGWQKA
+3522 
-3531 PLFNLVPGDV
+3531 PGKV
-3541 YRVVLD
+3541 YRVVMQ
-3547 ETANDV
+3547 NDASDY
-3553 EVLLYGLLPNRFSYD
+3553 ELLLYGKLPSRFVYD
-3568 LKTTSSTN
+3568 LKPLPMAGMT
-3576 DGLQGFN
+3576 GYN
-3583 YVLYPLSL
+3583 YILFPLGMCGSHFL
-3591 AHYRQLNSVADKIVD
+3591 MDIGEQIVDVNSVARYRFNVNQDWNSISTRIVVGGQA
-3606 KNSVAKYS
+3606 SWIHTGGVA
-3614 FINQSFSNGNVVW
+3614 IG
-3627 IKNPGFYNKIVEGYG
+3627 GYP
-3642 WMPLRVIVDSDNTF
+3642 WLPLRVVVNSTNLF
-3656 SE
+3656 WSK

>member
-1 MRVFKVLLPFIL
+1 MRGVKIFLLLLALSIWRQGGS
-13 VLFLAFWE
+13 LF
-21 QNISVYAQDF
+21 AQ
-31 PCNVYGDTV
+31 CVNYNDTIAINFH
-40 EVNLYNP
+40 EPQIKTDSEGNLI
-47 HTYREGD
+47 
-54 KLMYQVEV
+54 YQVEV
-62 RLKRVDSWLISEIQG
+62 RLKRVDSWVYDPLED
-77 YPEFNK
+77 PEDPDNQI
-83 YSIKLEGITLGFLWY
+83 YSFGGLSVAFLWY
-98 DMCDPSD
+98 DVCDPTD
-105 AIWKNFVGTGVEDWA
+105 AIWKNFTGEEGVS
-120 VKWEWAMGA
+120 WEYDKKLLKYSTLAQDFTTHDLWCSEVVQISYALQITA
-129 PGEAP
+129 PNRARDVIEFP
-134 TFITGNKWYNN
+134 DTTSYITLGVFTAK
-145 LEFSISDVGLHCNT
+145 V
-159 SQRQQIGILQM
+159 
-170 TNPVA
+170 NP
-175 PLEFST
+175 
-181 DTAYLSLGTIT
+181 
-192 WELQQTASGKVG
+192 TASGKVG
-204 VRFDYLYNTTGTC
+204 IYGDVLFDRTYTCFACGSKYESAIDPVTGNDN
-217 ISEGAAV
+217 I
-224 DTKESGLLTIFTG
+224 GLNVIFENDG
-237 SGIVDLGGDLEPPVF
+237 LIPWGEEIVPPVF

-263 DFLWSWDYA
+263 DFPWSWDYA

-465 PQVYSKFGQAAKS
+465 PQVYSEFGQAAKS

-828 SCGNSLALSATCS
+828 SC
-841 DNSASLT
+841 
-848 WLKSD
+848 
-853 NSILTSTT
+853 
-861 VSDGGTYYVYAS
+861 
-873 GGAGCVSDTV
+873 
-883 SVNVELNTRPVVNVT
+883 
-898 SPLTSCDNSLTLSAT
+898 
-913 CSDNSASLTWLKSDN
+913 
-928 SILTSTTVSDGGTYY
+928 
-943 VYASGGAG
+943 
-951 CVSDT
+951 
-956 VSVNVELNTRPV
+956 
-968 VNVTSPLTSCD
+968 
-979 NSLTLSATCSD
+979 
-990 NSASLT
+990 
-996 WLKSDNSILTSTT
+996 
-1009 VSDGGTYYVYASG
+1009 
-1022 GAGCVSDTVSV
+1022 
-1033 NVELNTRPVVN
+1033 
-1044 VTSPLT
+1044 
-1050 SCDNSLTLSATCSD
+1050 
-1064 NSASLTWL
+1064 
-1072 KSDNSILTSTTVSD
+1072 
-1086 GGTYY
+1086 
-1091 VYASGGAGCV
+1091 
-1101 SDTVSVNVELNTR
+1101 
-1114 PVVNV
+1114 
-1119 TSPLTSCDN
+1119 
-1128 SLTLSATC
+1128 
-1136 SDNSASLTW
+1136 
-1145 LKSDNS
+1145 
-1151 ILTSTTV
+1151 
-1158 SDGGTYYVYASGG
+1158 
-1171 AGCVSDTVSV
+1171 
-1181 NVELNT
+1181 
-1187 RPVVNVTSPL
+1187 
-1197 TSCDNSLTLSAT
+1197 
-1209 CSDNSASLTWL
+1209 
-1220 KSDNSILT
+1220 
-1228 STTVSDGGT
+1228 
-1237 YYVYASGGAGCVS
+1237 
-1250 DTVSVNVE
+1250 
-1258 LNTRPVVNVTSPL
+1258 
-1271 TSCDNSLTLSATCS
+1271 
-1285 DNSAS
+1285 
-1290 LTWLKSDN
+1290 
-1298 SILTST
+1298 
-1304 TVSDG
+1304 
-1309 GTYYVYASGGAGCVS
+1309 
-1324 DTVSVNVELNTRPVV
+1324 
-1339 NVTSPLTS
+1339 
-1347 CDNSLTLSATCSDN
+1347 
-1361 SASLT
+1361 
-1366 WLKSDN
+1366 
-1372 SILTSTTVSDGG
+1372 
-1384 TYYVYASG
+1384 
-1392 GAGCVSDTVSVNV
+1392 
-1405 ELNTRPVVNVTSP
+1405 
-1418 LTSCDNSLT
+1418 DNSLT

-1594 ATALTSTTV
+1594 ATALTSATV

-1817 SATVYWLD
+1817 NATVYWLD

-1842 VVENGIHYVVAVGI
+1842 VAENGIHYVVAV

-2005 NDASDGQYKVR
+2005 NDASNGQYKVR

-2082 PMIISNAEPGKYSV
+2082 PMIISNADPGKYSV

-2422 SNAGSTDQLIVAPT
+2422 SNSGSTDQLIVAPT

-2498 LWTPVNMLNSAM
+2498 LWTPVNMLNSAT

-2518 TKVLTAQQE
+2518 TKALTAQQE

-2594 PELDVKKDSAH
+2594 SELDVKKDSAH

-3145 PMLAEDYAYAV
+3145 PMLAGDYAYAV

-3175 DVHAPLLALNGRW
+3175 DAHAPLLALNGRW

-3234 MVYAEAVNGCVSDTV
+3234 MVYAEAANGCVSDTV

-3303 DGSDSQLTMQ
+3303 DGSDSQLTMR

-3441 DTVGYFR
+3441 DTVGYFK
-3448 QWLSVSVSG
+3448 QGLIVASG
-3457 QASRFNY
+3457 NVNSKRFNFV
-3464 ISYPFDMTSK
+3464 SYPFDMSSK
-3474 GLITSCDLGEYF
+3474 GLMNSQDFIKFVGRNVS
-3486 GKFTNGIYKGEY
+3486 GKCKVSSIGDFTFEDQDWTKKQTTYNWVAGNDYWIYGSYGSAFVLE
-3498 VINSIALFDV
+3498 
-3508 YKQSFTNNNQVYIL
+3508 
-3522 TNGIGWQKA
+3522 
-3531 PLFNLVPGDV
+3531 PGKV
-3541 YRVVLD
+3541 YRVVMQ
-3547 ETANDV
+3547 NDASDY
-3553 EVLLYGLLPNRFSYD
+3553 ELLLYGKLPSRFVYD
-3568 LKTTSSTN
+3568 LKPLPMAGMT
-3576 DGLQGFN
+3576 GYN
-3583 YVLYPLSL
+3583 YILFPLGMCGSHFL
-3591 AHYRQLNSVADKIVD
+3591 MDIGEQIVDVNSVARYRFNVNQDWISISTRIVVGGQA
-3606 KNSVAKYS
+3606 SWIHTGGVA
-3614 FINQSFSNGNVVW
+3614 IG
-3627 IKNPGFYNKIVEGYG
+3627 GYP
-3642 WMPLRVIVDSDNTF
+3642 WLPLRVVVNSTNLF
-3656 SE
+3656 WSK

>member
-1 MRVFKVLLPFIL
+1 M
-13 VLFLAFWE
+13 
-21 QNISVYAQDF
+21 
-31 PCNVYGDTV
+31 
-40 EVNLYNP
+40 
-47 HTYREGD
+47 
-54 KLMYQVEV
+54 
-62 RLKRVDSWLISEIQG
+62 
-77 YPEFNK
+77 
-83 YSIKLEGITLGFLWY
+83 
-98 DMCDPSD
+98 
-105 AIWKNFVGTGVEDWA
+105 
-120 VKWEWAMGA
+120 
-129 PGEAP
+129 
-134 TFITGNKWYNN
+134 
-145 LEFSISDVGLHCNT
+145 
-159 SQRQQIGILQM
+159 
-170 TNPVA
+170 
-175 PLEFST
+175 
-181 DTAYLSLGTIT
+181 
-192 WELQQTASGKVG
+192 
-204 VRFDYLYNTTGTC
+204 
-217 ISEGAAV
+217 
-224 DTKESGLLTIFTG
+224 
-237 SGIVDLGGDLEPPVF
+237 
-252 AEDMDTVSCGR
+252 
-263 DFLWSWDYA
+263 
-272 LDSENTPQGADTC
+272 
-285 IWFVKDV
+285 
-292 SLPIVAVDS
+292 
-301 GSKVTIEWPGAGDY
+301 
-315 TICAYSKNTTS
+315 
-326 GAVSDTIYQTV
+326 
-337 HIKNMP
+337 
-343 TADLDSITYACTSA
+343 
-357 AAQMAVT
+357 
-364 YTNLN
+364 
-369 PSGATTSWLDA
+369 
-380 SKNPYVSVGGAATLP
+380 
-395 AAPNKVYYLAL
+395 
-406 DYEGCQDTL
+406 
-415 MTETRLATPSVDVNR
+415 
-430 ELTACGDTIN
+430 
-440 LWVNSFVGNLH
+440 
-451 WLKEDRTTPLPGDQ
+451 
-465 PQVYSKFGQAAKS
+465 
-478 YWVYADI
+478 
-485 SNNGQFCSSDTFPV
+485 
-499 TVHFRTKP
+499 
-507 TVDVGMNGMLTSCD
+507 
-521 ANSGKLLYS
+521 
-530 NLSAQA
+530 
-536 TTHWLR
+536 
-542 QDYTVASAANE
+542 
-553 NPFMVTKTN
+553 
-562 VTDYYYLAIED
+562 
-573 ASCGDT
+573 
-579 IPVSITFGAKPTA
+579 
-592 DVALLQ
+592 
-598 TSCQPDYGNLEYTS
+598 
-612 ISGGTAK
+612 
-619 WYDPTYGI
+619 
-627 SSTDNP
+627 
-633 YGVVANQSGMSDTY
+633 
-647 HLVITDGS
+647 
-655 CADTLD
+655 
-661 VTLEFGNRP
+661 
-670 IVNVTTP
+670 
-677 LTSCESTL
+677 
-685 TLSASS
+685 
-691 TDNST
+691 
-696 ILKWLSDDYTPV
+696 
-708 PSTTV
+708 
-713 SDAGTYYVYADGGS
+713 
-727 GCVSDTMS
+727 
-735 VNVEL
+735 
-740 NSRPIVS
+740 
-747 VTDPLTSCDN
+747 
-757 QLMLTAICTDNN
+757 
-769 ATLNWLKSDRI
+769 
-780 TALPSAIVTA
+780 
-790 SGTYYV
+790 
-796 YADGGTG
+796 
-803 CVSDTVAVN
+803 
-812 VQLSTKPVI
+812 
-821 TLTSPLT
+821 
-828 SCGNSLALSATCS
+828 
-841 DNSASLT
+841 
-848 WLKSD
+848 
-853 NSILTSTT
+853 TSTT

-883 SVNVELNTRPVVNVT
+883 SVNIELNTRPVVNVT

-956 VSVNVELNTRPV
+956 VSVNIELNTRPV

-996 WLKSDNSILTSTT
+996 WLKSDNSILSSTTVSDDGTYYVYASSGVGCVSDTTAVTVELNSRPIVSVADPLTSCDNSLTLSAACSDNNASLTWLKSDNSILSSTT

-1022 GAGCVSDTVSV
+1022 GAGCVSDTTAVT
-1033 NVELNTRPVVN
+1033 VELNTRPVVN

-1050 SCDNSLTLSATCSD
+1050 SCDNGLTLSA
-1064 NSASLTWL
+1064 A
-1072 KSDNSILTSTTVSD
+1072 
-1086 GGTYY
+1086 
-1091 VYASGGAGCV
+1091 
-1101 SDTVSVNVELNTR
+1101 
-1114 PVVNV
+1114 
-1119 TSPLTSCDN
+1119 
-1128 SLTLSATC
+1128 
-1136 SDNSASLTW
+1136 
-1145 LKSDNS
+1145 
-1151 ILTSTTV
+1151 
-1158 SDGGTYYVYASGG
+1158 
-1171 AGCVSDTVSV
+1171 
-1181 NVELNT
+1181 
-1187 RPVVNVTSPL
+1187 
-1197 TSCDNSLTLSAT
+1197 
-1209 CSDNSASLTWL
+1209 
-1220 KSDNSILT
+1220 
-1228 STTVSDGGT
+1228 
-1237 YYVYASGGAGCVS
+1237 
-1250 DTVSVNVE
+1250 
-1258 LNTRPVVNVTSPL
+1258 
-1271 TSCDNSLTLSATCS
+1271 
-1285 DNSAS
+1285 
-1290 LTWLKSDN
+1290 
-1298 SILTST
+1298 
-1304 TVSDG
+1304 
-1309 GTYYVYASGGAGCVS
+1309 
-1324 DTVSVNVELNTRPVV
+1324 
-1339 NVTSPLTS
+1339 
-1347 CDNSLTLSATCSDN
+1347 
-1361 SASLT
+1361 
-1366 WLKSDN
+1366 
-1372 SILTSTTVSDGG
+1372 
-1384 TYYVYASG
+1384 
-1392 GAGCVSDTVSVNV
+1392 
-1405 ELNTRPVVNVTSP
+1405 
-1418 LTSCDNSLT
+1418 
-1427 LSATCSDNSA
+1427 
-1437 SLTWLK
+1437 
-1443 SDNSILTSTTVSDG
+1443 
-1457 GTYYVYASGGAG
+1457 
-1469 CVSDT
+1469 
-1474 VSVNVEL
+1474 
-1481 NTRPVVNVTSPLTS
+1481 
-1495 CDNSLTL
+1495 
-1502 SATCSDNSASLTWLK
+1502 CSDNSASLTWLK

-1594 ATALTSTTV
+1594 ATALTSATV

-1842 VVENGIHYVVAVGI
+1842 VAENGIHYVVAV

-2005 NDASDGQYKVR
+2005 NDASNGQYKVR

-2212 DPVYCWGDSL
+2212 DPVYCWGDTL
-2222 KAYLAAG
+2222 KTYLAAG

-2244 QTGVTGEGF
+2244 QTGVTGEGL

-2498 LWTPVNMLNSAM
+2498 LWTPVNMLNSAT

-2518 TKVLTAQQE
+2518 TKALTAQQE

-2732 CGVGKVVATGIGAT
+2732 CGVGKVVATGVGAT

-3145 PMLAEDYAYAV
+3145 PMLAGDYAYAV

-3175 DVHAPLLALNGRW
+3175 DAHAPLLALNGRW

-3234 MVYAEAVNGCVSDTV
+3234 MVYAEAANGCVSDTV

-3277 LHVDQT
+3277 LHVNQT
-3283 AQLLNGAFTYQW
+3283 DQLLNGAFTYQW

-3303 DGSDSQLTMQ
+3303 DGSDSQLTMR

-3346 PDSIALDI
+3346 PDSIVLDI

-3422 ANASRYIAELGQ
+3422 VNASRYIAELGQ

-3448 QWLSVSVSG
+3448 QWVFSNSPKHT
-3457 QASRFNY
+3457 QKNY
-3464 ISYPFDMTSK
+3464 ISYPFDMSPKLT
-3474 GLITSCDLGEYF
+3474 TVEDLANYINLNVSGDAIGYF
-3486 GKFTNGIYKGEY
+3486 NYSNNKWTALQYRKVGVSYKWMPTL
-3498 VINSIALFDV
+3498 NA
-3508 YKQSFTNNNQVYIL
+3508 KT
-3522 TNGIGWQKA
+3522 K
-3531 PLFNLVPGDV
+3531 LVPGQV
-3541 YRVVLD
+3541 YSVDIILNTLNTDFV
-3547 ETANDV
+3547 
-3553 EVLLYGLLPNRFSYD
+3553 LYGKLPDKFSYD
-3568 LKTTSSTN
+3568 LSSSKERWI
-3576 DGLQGFN
+3576 L
-3583 YVLYPLSL
+3583 VPLSYNYDVAIGDL
-3591 AHYRQLNSVADKIVD
+3591 GTDIGLGLDSKMMYHMFDTQTFTSIQYRKVGVSYK
-3606 KNSVAKYS
+3606 
-3614 FINQSFSNGNVVW
+3614 
-3627 IKNPGFYNKIVEGYG
+3627 
-3642 WMPLRVIVDSDNTF
+3642 WMPTLNANKRRTLWNPVQIISSMDVLNWVK
-3656 SE
+3656 

>member
-1 MRVFKVLLPFIL
+1 MFFIL
-13 VLFLAFWE
+13 LFIE
-21 QNISVYAQDF
+21 QNNSLFAQQS
-31 PCNVYGDTV
+31 PCIVYGDTL
-40 EVNLYNP
+40 EANLYNP
-47 HTYREGD
+47 HVYTDTETG

-62 RLKRVDSWLISEIQG
+62 RLKRVDPWLIYEDEED
-77 YPEFNK
+77 PESNE
-83 YSIKLEGITLGFLWY
+83 YSTRLFGLNLAFLWY
-98 DMCDPSD
+98 DICDPTD
-105 AIWKNFVGTGVEDWA
+105 GIWKNFKGTGVDQWEMN
-120 VKWEWAMGA
+120 WEWSSGANGKAMTTTTKV
-129 PGEAP
+129 PNYNDQEP
-134 TFITGNKWYNN
+134 LIITDFGLWCTEERQWAGTIN
-145 LEFSISDVGLHCNT
+145 FSDPKSSSKALNFPDDT
-159 SQRQQIGILQM
+159 TYRTIGIL
-170 TNPVA
+170 
-175 PLEFST
+175 
-181 DTAYLSLGTIT
+181 T
-192 WELQQTASGKVG
+192 WELQPTATGKVG
-204 VRFDYLYNTTGTC
+204 IWFDLMYNKTETC
-217 ISEGAAV
+217 FTYGVGVETLEV
-224 DTKESGLLTIFTG
+224 GLVVIFTG

-263 DFLWSWDYA
+263 DFPWSWDYA

-430 ELTACGDTIN
+430 VLTACGDTIN

-465 PQVYSKFGQAAKS
+465 PQVYSEFGQAAKS

-633 YGVVANQSGMSDTY
+633 YSVVANQSGMSDTY

-661 VTLEFGNRP
+661 VTLEFGSRP

-883 SVNVELNTRPVVNVT
+883 SVNIELNTRPVVNVT

-928 SILTSTTVSDGGTYY
+928 SILSSTTVSDGGTYY

-956 VSVNVELNTRPV
+956 VSVNIELNTRPV

-996 WLKSDNSILTSTT
+996 WLKSDNSILSSTT

-1033 NVELNTRPVVN
+1033 NIELNTRPVVN

-1050 SCDNSLTLSATCSD
+1050 SCENSLVLSATCSD
-1064 NSASLTWL
+1064 NSASL
-1072 KSDNSILTSTTVSD
+1072 I
-1086 GGTYY
+1086 
-1091 VYASGGAGCV
+1091 
-1101 SDTVSVNVELNTR
+1101 
-1114 PVVNV
+1114 
-1119 TSPLTSCDN
+1119 
-1128 SLTLSATC
+1128 
-1136 SDNSASLTW
+1136 
-1145 LKSDNS
+1145 
-1151 ILTSTTV
+1151 
-1158 SDGGTYYVYASGG
+1158 
-1171 AGCVSDTVSV
+1171 
-1181 NVELNT
+1181 
-1187 RPVVNVTSPL
+1187 
-1197 TSCDNSLTLSAT
+1197 
-1209 CSDNSASLTWL
+1209 
-1220 KSDNSILT
+1220 
-1228 STTVSDGGT
+1228 
-1237 YYVYASGGAGCVS
+1237 
-1250 DTVSVNVE
+1250 
-1258 LNTRPVVNVTSPL
+1258 
-1271 TSCDNSLTLSATCS
+1271 
-1285 DNSAS
+1285 
-1290 LTWLKSDN
+1290 
-1298 SILTST
+1298 
-1304 TVSDG
+1304 
-1309 GTYYVYASGGAGCVS
+1309 
-1324 DTVSVNVELNTRPVV
+1324 
-1339 NVTSPLTS
+1339 
-1347 CDNSLTLSATCSDN
+1347 
-1361 SASLT
+1361 
-1366 WLKSDN
+1366 
-1372 SILTSTTVSDGG
+1372 
-1384 TYYVYASG
+1384 
-1392 GAGCVSDTVSVNV
+1392 
-1405 ELNTRPVVNVTSP
+1405 
-1418 LTSCDNSLT
+1418 
-1427 LSATCSDNSA
+1427 
-1437 SLTWLK
+1437 
-1443 SDNSILTSTTVSDG
+1443 
-1457 GTYYVYASGGAG
+1457 
-1469 CVSDT
+1469 
-1474 VSVNVEL
+1474 
-1481 NTRPVVNVTSPLTS
+1481 
-1495 CDNSLTL
+1495 
-1502 SATCSDNSASLTWLK
+1502 WLK

-1594 ATALTSTTV
+1594 ATVLTSTTV

-1817 SATVYWLD
+1817 NATVYWLD

-1842 VVENGIHYVVAVGI
+1842 VAENGIHYVVAV

-2005 NDASDGQYKVR
+2005 NDASNGQYKVR

-2023 NPVEQTFNVKT
+2023 NPVEQTFDVKT

-2212 DPVYCWGDSL
+2212 DPVYCWGDTL

-2498 LWTPVNMLNSAM
+2498 LWTPVNMLNSAT

-2518 TKVLTAQQE
+2518 TKALTAQQE

-2704 SGECSASA
+2704 LGECSASA

-2746 QNYTWSTIP
+2746 KNYTWSTIP

-3108 VRWTAEITCGPV
+3108 VKWTAEITCGPV

-3145 PMLAEDYAYAV
+3145 PMLAGDYAYAV

-3175 DVHAPLLALNGRW
+3175 DAHAPLLALNGRW

-3234 MVYAEAVNGCVSDTV
+3234 MVYAEAANGCVSDTV

-3277 LHVDQT
+3277 LHVNQT
-3283 AQLLNGAFTYQW
+3283 DQLLNGAFTYQW
-3295 TSTPSGKI
+3295 TSTPSGEI

-3346 PDSIALDI
+3346 PDSIVLDI

-3441 DTVGYFR
+3441 DTVGYFK
-3448 QWLSVSVSG
+3448 QGLIVASG
-3457 QASRFNY
+3457 NVNSKRFNFV
-3464 ISYPFDMTSK
+3464 SYPFDMSSK
-3474 GLITSCDLGEYF
+3474 GLMNSQDFIKFVGRNVS
-3486 GKFTNGIYKGEY
+3486 GKCKVSSIGDFTFEDQDWTKKQTTYNWVAGNDYWIYGSYGSAFVLE
-3498 VINSIALFDV
+3498 
-3508 YKQSFTNNNQVYIL
+3508 
-3522 TNGIGWQKA
+3522 
-3531 PLFNLVPGDV
+3531 PGKV
-3541 YRVVLD
+3541 YRVVMQ
-3547 ETANDV
+3547 NDASDY
-3553 EVLLYGLLPNRFSYD
+3553 ELLLYGKLPSRFVYD
-3568 LKTTSSTN
+3568 LKPLPMAGMT
-3576 DGLQGFN
+3576 GYN
-3583 YVLYPLSL
+3583 YILFPLGMCGSHFL
-3591 AHYRQLNSVADKIVD
+3591 MDIGEQIVDVNSVARYRFNVNQDWNSISTRIVVGGQA
-3606 KNSVAKYS
+3606 SWIHTGGVA
-3614 FINQSFSNGNVVW
+3614 IG
-3627 IKNPGFYNKIVEGYG
+3627 GYP
-3642 WMPLRVIVDSDNTF
+3642 WLPLRVVVNSTNLF
-3656 SE
+3656 WSK

>member
-1 MRVFKVLLPFIL
+1 
-13 VLFLAFWE
+13 
-21 QNISVYAQDF
+21 
-31 PCNVYGDTV
+31 
-40 EVNLYNP
+40 
-47 HTYREGD
+47 
-54 KLMYQVEV
+54 MYQVEV
-62 RLKRVDSWLISEIQG
+62 RLKRVDPWLIYEDEED
-77 YPEFNK
+77 PESNE
-83 YSIKLEGITLGFLWY
+83 YSTRLFGLNLAFLWY
-98 DMCDPSD
+98 DICDPTD
-105 AIWKNFVGTGVEDWA
+105 GIWKNFKGTGVDQWEMN
-120 VKWEWAMGA
+120 WEWSSGANGKAMTTTTKV
-129 PGEAP
+129 PNYNDQEP
-134 TFITGNKWYNN
+134 LIITDFGLWCTEERQWAGTIN
-145 LEFSISDVGLHCNT
+145 FSDPKSSSKALNFPDDT
-159 SQRQQIGILQM
+159 TYRTIGIL
-170 TNPVA
+170 
-175 PLEFST
+175 
-181 DTAYLSLGTIT
+181 T
-192 WELQQTASGKVG
+192 WELQPTATGKVG
-204 VRFDYLYNTTGTC
+204 IWFDLMYNKTETC
-217 ISEGAAV
+217 FTYGVGVETLEV
-224 DTKESGLLTIFTG
+224 GLVVIFTG

-263 DFLWSWDYA
+263 DFPWSWDYA

-465 PQVYSKFGQAAKS
+465 PQVYSEFGQAAKS

-612 ISGGTAK
+612 ISGGTAQ

-633 YGVVANQSGMSDTY
+633 YSVVANQSGMSDTY

-873 GGAGCVSDTV
+873 GGAGCVSDT
-883 SVNVELNTRPVVNVT
+883 
-898 SPLTSCDNSLTLSAT
+898 
-913 CSDNSASLTWLKSDN
+913 
-928 SILTSTTVSDGGTYY
+928 
-943 VYASGGAG
+943 
-951 CVSDT
+951 
-956 VSVNVELNTRPV
+956 
-968 VNVTSPLTSCD
+968 
-979 NSLTLSATCSD
+979 
-990 NSASLT
+990 
-996 WLKSDNSILTSTT
+996 
-1009 VSDGGTYYVYASG
+1009 
-1022 GAGCVSDTVSV
+1022 
-1033 NVELNTRPVVN
+1033 
-1044 VTSPLT
+1044 
-1050 SCDNSLTLSATCSD
+1050 
-1064 NSASLTWL
+1064 
-1072 KSDNSILTSTTVSD
+1072 
-1086 GGTYY
+1086 
-1091 VYASGGAGCV
+1091 
-1101 SDTVSVNVELNTR
+1101 
-1114 PVVNV
+1114 
-1119 TSPLTSCDN
+1119 
-1128 SLTLSATC
+1128 
-1136 SDNSASLTW
+1136 
-1145 LKSDNS
+1145 
-1151 ILTSTTV
+1151 
-1158 SDGGTYYVYASGG
+1158 
-1171 AGCVSDTVSV
+1171 
-1181 NVELNT
+1181 
-1187 RPVVNVTSPL
+1187 
-1197 TSCDNSLTLSAT
+1197 
-1209 CSDNSASLTWL
+1209 
-1220 KSDNSILT
+1220 
-1228 STTVSDGGT
+1228 
-1237 YYVYASGGAGCVS
+1237 
-1250 DTVSVNVE
+1250 
-1258 LNTRPVVNVTSPL
+1258 
-1271 TSCDNSLTLSATCS
+1271 
-1285 DNSAS
+1285 
-1290 LTWLKSDN
+1290 
-1298 SILTST
+1298 
-1304 TVSDG
+1304 
-1309 GTYYVYASGGAGCVS
+1309 
-1324 DTVSVNVELNTRPVV
+1324 
-1339 NVTSPLTS
+1339 
-1347 CDNSLTLSATCSDN
+1347 
-1361 SASLT
+1361 
-1366 WLKSDN
+1366 
-1372 SILTSTTVSDGG
+1372 
-1384 TYYVYASG
+1384 
-1392 GAGCVSDTVSVNV
+1392 
-1405 ELNTRPVVNVTSP
+1405 
-1418 LTSCDNSLT
+1418 
-1427 LSATCSDNSA
+1427 
-1437 SLTWLK
+1437 
-1443 SDNSILTSTTVSDG
+1443 
-1457 GTYYVYASGGAG
+1457 
-1469 CVSDT
+1469 
-1474 VSVNVEL
+1474 
-1481 NTRPVVNVTSPLTS
+1481 
-1495 CDNSLTL
+1495 
-1502 SATCSDNSASLTWLK
+1502 
-1517 SDNSI
+1517 
-1522 LTSTTV
+1522 
-1528 SDGGTYYVYASGGA
+1528 
-1542 GCVSDTLPV
+1542 LPV

-1594 ATALTSTTV
+1594 ATALTSATV

-1842 VVENGIHYVVAVGI
+1842 VVENGIHYVVAVG
-1856 GSSCHSDTVPFNV
+1856 SSCHSDTVPFNV

-2005 NDASDGQYKVR
+2005 NDASNGQYKVR

-2082 PMIISNAEPGKYSV
+2082 PMIISNADPGKYSV

-2377 DLNSQYGTVVCQDGS
+2377 DLNSQYGTVVCQNGS

-2498 LWTPVNMLNSAM
+2498 LWTPVNMLNSAT

-2518 TKVLTAQQE
+2518 TKALTAQQE

-2579 NALSASATFSWTPAM
+2579 NALSVSATFSWTPAM

-2630 ADIHVLSSEAPKFD
+2630 ADIHVFSSEAPKFD

-2732 CGVGKVVATGIGAT
+2732 CGVGKVVATGVGAT

-3145 PMLAEDYAYAV
+3145 PMLAGDYAYAV

-3175 DVHAPLLALNGRW
+3175 DAHAPLLALNGRW

-3206 YTWRLDG
+3206 YTWHLDG

-3234 MVYAEAVNGCVSDTV
+3234 MVYAEAANGCVSDTV

-3277 LHVDQT
+3277 LHVNQT
-3283 AQLLNGAFTYQW
+3283 DQLLNGAFTYQW

-3346 PDSIALDI
+3346 PDSIVLDI

-3422 ANASRYIAELGQ
+3422 VNASRYIAELGQ

-3448 QWLSVSVSG
+3448 QWVFSNSPKHT
-3457 QASRFNY
+3457 QKNY
-3464 ISYPFDMTSK
+3464 ISYPFDMSPKLT
-3474 GLITSCDLGEYF
+3474 TVEDLANYINLNVSGDAIGYF
-3486 GKFTNGIYKGEY
+3486 NYSNNKWTALQYRKVGVSYKWMPTL
-3498 VINSIALFDV
+3498 NA
-3508 YKQSFTNNNQVYIL
+3508 KT
-3522 TNGIGWQKA
+3522 K
-3531 PLFNLVPGDV
+3531 LVPGQV
-3541 YRVVLD
+3541 YSVDIILNTLNTDFV
-3547 ETANDV
+3547 
-3553 EVLLYGLLPNRFSYD
+3553 LYGKLPDKFSYD
-3568 LKTTSSTN
+3568 LSSSKERWI
-3576 DGLQGFN
+3576 L
-3583 YVLYPLSL
+3583 VPLSYNYDVAIGDL
-3591 AHYRQLNSVADKIVD
+3591 GTDIGLGLDSKMMYHMFDTQTFTSIQYRKVGVSYK
-3606 KNSVAKYS
+3606 
-3614 FINQSFSNGNVVW
+3614 
-3627 IKNPGFYNKIVEGYG
+3627 
-3642 WMPLRVIVDSDNTF
+3642 WMPTLNANKRRTLWNPVQIISSMDVLNWVK
-3656 SE
+3656 

>member
-1 MRVFKVLLPFIL
+1 MAALIMKYRIFIFLL
-13 VLFLAFWE
+13 
-21 QNISVYAQDF
+21 ISIGIGKSGYVYAQAD
-31 PCNVYGDTV
+31 PVVGIDSI
-40 EVNLYNP
+40 EVNMRARVYEDETTHKKMYEVQYWLRRLTDWKLKKEDGSINTRGATTALY
-47 HTYREGD
+47 TVALYFR
-54 KLMYQVEV
+54 
-62 RLKRVDSWLISEIQG
+62 W
-77 YPEFNK
+77 FNTD
-83 YSIKLEGITLGFLWY
+83 ETN
-98 DMCDPSD
+98 D
-105 AIWKNFVGTGVEDWA
+105 IWKNFVGSGDKDGNITFLA
-120 VKWEWAMGA
+120 KWEWADLPEDNKSPITAGLENYSKYQF
-129 PGEAP
+129 EAA
-134 TFITGNKWYNN
+134 YH
-145 LEFSISDVGLHCNT
+145 EFWDQPIQYHGVIFLDEPPEPDYMMLFPDTETYLH
-159 SQRQQIGILQM
+159 
-170 TNPVA
+170 
-175 PLEFST
+175 
-181 DTAYLSLGTIT
+181 LGTLT
-192 WELQQTASGKVG
+192 WELQPTASGKVG
-204 VRFDYLYNTTGTC
+204 IWRDIYRDVKNQIQEGIIAGKSITMTGSTFLNIKYTGT
-217 ISEGAAV
+217 
-224 DTKESGLLTIFTG
+224 
-237 SGIVDLGGDLEPPVF
+237 GIVDLGGDLEPPVF

-263 DFLWSWDYA
+263 DFPWSWDYA

-369 PSGATTSWLDA
+369 PSGATTSWLD
-380 SKNPYVSVGGAATLP
+380 VSVGGAATLP

-465 PQVYSKFGQAAKS
+465 PQVYSEFGQAAKS

-898 SPLTSCDNSLTLSAT
+898 SPLTSCDNSLALSAT

-979 NSLTLSATCSD
+979 NSLALSATCSD

-1022 GAGCVSDTVSV
+1022 GAGCVSDTTAVT
-1033 NVELNTRPVVN
+1033 VELNTRPVVN

-1050 SCDNSLTLSATCSD
+1050 SCDNGLTLSATCSD
-1064 NSASLTWL
+1064 NSASL
-1072 KSDNSILTSTTVSD
+1072 I
-1086 GGTYY
+1086 
-1091 VYASGGAGCV
+1091 
-1101 SDTVSVNVELNTR
+1101 
-1114 PVVNV
+1114 
-1119 TSPLTSCDN
+1119 
-1128 SLTLSATC
+1128 
-1136 SDNSASLTW
+1136 
-1145 LKSDNS
+1145 
-1151 ILTSTTV
+1151 
-1158 SDGGTYYVYASGG
+1158 
-1171 AGCVSDTVSV
+1171 
-1181 NVELNT
+1181 
-1187 RPVVNVTSPL
+1187 
-1197 TSCDNSLTLSAT
+1197 
-1209 CSDNSASLTWL
+1209 
-1220 KSDNSILT
+1220 
-1228 STTVSDGGT
+1228 
-1237 YYVYASGGAGCVS
+1237 
-1250 DTVSVNVE
+1250 
-1258 LNTRPVVNVTSPL
+1258 
-1271 TSCDNSLTLSATCS
+1271 
-1285 DNSAS
+1285 
-1290 LTWLKSDN
+1290 
-1298 SILTST
+1298 
-1304 TVSDG
+1304 
-1309 GTYYVYASGGAGCVS
+1309 
-1324 DTVSVNVELNTRPVV
+1324 
-1339 NVTSPLTS
+1339 
-1347 CDNSLTLSATCSDN
+1347 
-1361 SASLT
+1361 
-1366 WLKSDN
+1366 
-1372 SILTSTTVSDGG
+1372 
-1384 TYYVYASG
+1384 
-1392 GAGCVSDTVSVNV
+1392 
-1405 ELNTRPVVNVTSP
+1405 
-1418 LTSCDNSLT
+1418 
-1427 LSATCSDNSA
+1427 
-1437 SLTWLK
+1437 
-1443 SDNSILTSTTVSDG
+1443 
-1457 GTYYVYASGGAG
+1457 
-1469 CVSDT
+1469 
-1474 VSVNVEL
+1474 
-1481 NTRPVVNVTSPLTS
+1481 
-1495 CDNSLTL
+1495 
-1502 SATCSDNSASLTWLK
+1502 WLK

-1594 ATALTSTTV
+1594 ATALTSATV
-1603 TTSGTYYVYALGT
+1603 TT
-1616 QAGCTSDTIAVN
+1616 
-1628 VQLGTKPLITVIDPQ
+1628 
-1643 TSCGRSL
+1643 
-1650 TLTAISS
+1650 
-1657 DNSATL
+1657 
-1663 KWLESD
+1663 
-1669 KATAL
+1669 
-1674 TSTTVTASGTYYVYA
+1674 SGTYYVYA

-1842 VVENGIHYVVAVGI
+1842 VAENGIHYVVAV

-2185 KDANGVE
+2185 EDANGVE

-2342 AMAYHIAIYAVD
+2342 AMTYHIAIYAVD

-2498 LWTPVNMLNSAM
+2498 LWTPVNMLNSAT

-2518 TKVLTAQQE
+2518 TKALTAQQE

-2704 SGECSASA
+2704 LGECSASA

-3068 VTDGDNCLSLPDTVE
+3068 VTDRDNCLSLPDTVE

-3108 VRWTAEITCGPV
+3108 VRWTAEITCGLV

-3145 PMLAEDYAYAV
+3145 PMLAGDYAYAV

-3175 DVHAPLLALNGRW
+3175 DAHAPLLALNGRW

-3206 YTWRLDG
+3206 YTWHLDG

-3234 MVYAEAVNGCVSDTV
+3234 MVYAEAANGCVSDTV

-3277 LHVDQT
+3277 LHVNQT
-3283 AQLLNGAFTYQW
+3283 DQLLNGAFTYQW

-3405 LDKYL
+3405 LDQYL

-3441 DTVGYFR
+3441 DTVGYFK
-3448 QWLSVSVSG
+3448 QGLIVASG
-3457 QASRFNY
+3457 NVNSKRFNFV
-3464 ISYPFDMTSK
+3464 SYPFDMSSK
-3474 GLITSCDLGEYF
+3474 GLMNSQDFIKFVGRNVS
-3486 GKFTNGIYKGEY
+3486 GKCKVSSIGDFTFEDQDWTKKQTTYNWVAGNDYWIYGSYGSAFVLE
-3498 VINSIALFDV
+3498 
-3508 YKQSFTNNNQVYIL
+3508 
-3522 TNGIGWQKA
+3522 
-3531 PLFNLVPGDV
+3531 PGKV
-3541 YRVVLD
+3541 YRVVMQ
-3547 ETANDV
+3547 NDASDY
-3553 EVLLYGLLPNRFSYD
+3553 ELLLYGKLPSRFVYD
-3568 LKTTSSTN
+3568 LKPLPMAGMT
-3576 DGLQGFN
+3576 GYN
-3583 YVLYPLSL
+3583 YILFPLGMCGSHFL
-3591 AHYRQLNSVADKIVD
+3591 MDIGEQIVDVNSVARYRFNVNQDWNSISTRIVVGGQA
-3606 KNSVAKYS
+3606 SWIHTGGVA
-3614 FINQSFSNGNVVW
+3614 IG
-3627 IKNPGFYNKIVEGYG
+3627 GYP
-3642 WMPLRVIVDSDNTF
+3642 WLPLRVVVNSTNLF
-3656 SE
+3656 WSK

>member
-1 MRVFKVLLPFIL
+1 MFFIL
-13 VLFLAFWE
+13 LFIE
-21 QNISVYAQDF
+21 QNNSLFAQQS
-31 PCNVYGDTV
+31 PCIVYGDTL
-40 EVNLYNP
+40 EANLYNP
-47 HTYREGD
+47 HVYTDTETG

-62 RLKRVDSWLISEIQG
+62 RLKRVDPWLIYEDEED
-77 YPEFNK
+77 PESNE
-83 YSIKLEGITLGFLWY
+83 YSTRLFGLNLAFLWY
-98 DMCDPSD
+98 DICDPTD
-105 AIWKNFVGTGVEDWA
+105 GIWKNFKGTGVDQWEMN
-120 VKWEWAMGA
+120 WEWSSGANGKAMTTTTKV
-129 PGEAP
+129 PNYNDQEP
-134 TFITGNKWYNN
+134 LIITDFGLWCTEERQWAGTIN
-145 LEFSISDVGLHCNT
+145 FSDPKSSSKALNFPDDT
-159 SQRQQIGILQM
+159 TYRTIGIL
-170 TNPVA
+170 
-175 PLEFST
+175 
-181 DTAYLSLGTIT
+181 T
-192 WELQQTASGKVG
+192 WELQPTATGKVG
-204 VRFDYLYNTTGTC
+204 IWFDLMYNKTETC
-217 ISEGAAV
+217 FTYGVGVETLEV
-224 DTKESGLLTIFTG
+224 GLVVIFTG

-263 DFLWSWDYA
+263 DFPWSWDYA

-465 PQVYSKFGQAAKS
+465 PQVYSEFGQAAKS

-553 NPFMVTKTN
+553 NPFMVTMTN

-828 SCGNSLALSATCS
+828 SCGNSLA
-841 DNSASLT
+841 
-848 WLKSD
+848 
-853 NSILTSTT
+853 
-861 VSDGGTYYVYAS
+861 
-873 GGAGCVSDTV
+873 
-883 SVNVELNTRPVVNVT
+883 
-898 SPLTSCDNSLTLSAT
+898 
-913 CSDNSASLTWLKSDN
+913 
-928 SILTSTTVSDGGTYY
+928 
-943 VYASGGAG
+943 
-951 CVSDT
+951 
-956 VSVNVELNTRPV
+956 
-968 VNVTSPLTSCD
+968 
-979 NSLTLSATCSD
+979 
-990 NSASLT
+990 
-996 WLKSDNSILTSTT
+996 
-1009 VSDGGTYYVYASG
+1009 
-1022 GAGCVSDTVSV
+1022 
-1033 NVELNTRPVVN
+1033 
-1044 VTSPLT
+1044 
-1050 SCDNSLTLSATCSD
+1050 
-1064 NSASLTWL
+1064 
-1072 KSDNSILTSTTVSD
+1072 
-1086 GGTYY
+1086 
-1091 VYASGGAGCV
+1091 
-1101 SDTVSVNVELNTR
+1101 
-1114 PVVNV
+1114 
-1119 TSPLTSCDN
+1119 
-1128 SLTLSATC
+1128 
-1136 SDNSASLTW
+1136 
-1145 LKSDNS
+1145 
-1151 ILTSTTV
+1151 
-1158 SDGGTYYVYASGG
+1158 
-1171 AGCVSDTVSV
+1171 
-1181 NVELNT
+1181 
-1187 RPVVNVTSPL
+1187 
-1197 TSCDNSLTLSAT
+1197 
-1209 CSDNSASLTWL
+1209 
-1220 KSDNSILT
+1220 
-1228 STTVSDGGT
+1228 
-1237 YYVYASGGAGCVS
+1237 
-1250 DTVSVNVE
+1250 
-1258 LNTRPVVNVTSPL
+1258 
-1271 TSCDNSLTLSATCS
+1271 
-1285 DNSAS
+1285 
-1290 LTWLKSDN
+1290 
-1298 SILTST
+1298 
-1304 TVSDG
+1304 
-1309 GTYYVYASGGAGCVS
+1309 
-1324 DTVSVNVELNTRPVV
+1324 
-1339 NVTSPLTS
+1339 
-1347 CDNSLTLSATCSDN
+1347 
-1361 SASLT
+1361 
-1366 WLKSDN
+1366 
-1372 SILTSTTVSDGG
+1372 
-1384 TYYVYASG
+1384 
-1392 GAGCVSDTVSVNV
+1392 
-1405 ELNTRPVVNVTSP
+1405 
-1418 LTSCDNSLT
+1418 
-1427 LSATCSDNSA
+1427 
-1437 SLTWLK
+1437 
-1443 SDNSILTSTTVSDG
+1443 
-1457 GTYYVYASGGAG
+1457 
-1469 CVSDT
+1469 
-1474 VSVNVEL
+1474 
-1481 NTRPVVNVTSPLTS
+1481 
-1495 CDNSLTL
+1495 L

-2704 SGECSASA
+2704 LGECSASA

-2732 CGVGKVVATGIGAT
+2732 CGVGKVVATGVGAT

-3145 PMLAEDYAYAV
+3145 PMLAGDYAYAV

-3175 DVHAPLLALNGRW
+3175 DAHAPLLALNGRW

-3206 YTWRLDG
+3206 YTWHLDG

-3234 MVYAEAVNGCVSDTV
+3234 MVYAEAANGCVSDTV

-3277 LHVDQT
+3277 LHVNQT
-3283 AQLLNGAFTYQW
+3283 DQLLNGAFTYQW

-3313 SKPLTGDVE
+3313 SKPLIGDVE

-3346 PDSIALDI
+3346 PDSIVLDI

-3422 ANASRYIAELGQ
+3422 VNASRYIAELGQ

-3448 QWLSVSVSG
+3448 QWVFSNSPKHT
-3457 QASRFNY
+3457 QKNY
-3464 ISYPFDMTSK
+3464 ISYPFDMSPKLT
-3474 GLITSCDLGEYF
+3474 TVEDLANYINLNVSGDAIGYF
-3486 GKFTNGIYKGEY
+3486 NYSNNKWTALQYRKVGVSYKWMPTL
-3498 VINSIALFDV
+3498 NA
-3508 YKQSFTNNNQVYIL
+3508 KT
-3522 TNGIGWQKA
+3522 K
-3531 PLFNLVPGDV
+3531 LVPGQV
-3541 YRVVLD
+3541 YSVDIILNTLNTDFV
-3547 ETANDV
+3547 
-3553 EVLLYGLLPNRFSYD
+3553 LYGKLPDKFSYD
-3568 LKTTSSTN
+3568 LSSSKERWI
-3576 DGLQGFN
+3576 L
-3583 YVLYPLSL
+3583 VPLSYNYDVAIGDL
-3591 AHYRQLNSVADKIVD
+3591 GTDIGLGLDSKMMYHMFDTQTFTSIQYRKVGVSYK
-3606 KNSVAKYS
+3606 
-3614 FINQSFSNGNVVW
+3614 
-3627 IKNPGFYNKIVEGYG
+3627 
-3642 WMPLRVIVDSDNTF
+3642 WMPTLNANKRRTLWNPVQIISSMDVLNWVK
-3656 SE
+3656 

>member
-1 MRVFKVLLPFIL
+1 MFFIL
-13 VLFLAFWE
+13 LFIE
-21 QNISVYAQDF
+21 QNNSLFAQQS
-31 PCNVYGDTV
+31 PCIVYGDTL
-40 EVNLYNP
+40 EANLYNP
-47 HTYREGD
+47 HVYTDTETG

-62 RLKRVDSWLISEIQG
+62 RLKRVDPWLIYEDEED
-77 YPEFNK
+77 PESNE
-83 YSIKLEGITLGFLWY
+83 YSTRLFGLNLAFLWY
-98 DMCDPSD
+98 DICDPTD
-105 AIWKNFVGTGVEDWA
+105 GIWKNFKGTGVDQWEMN
-120 VKWEWAMGA
+120 WEWSSGANGKAMTTTTKV
-129 PGEAP
+129 PNYNDQEP
-134 TFITGNKWYNN
+134 LIITDFGLWCTEERQWAGTIN
-145 LEFSISDVGLHCNT
+145 FSDPKSSSKALNFPDDT
-159 SQRQQIGILQM
+159 TYRTIGIL
-170 TNPVA
+170 
-175 PLEFST
+175 
-181 DTAYLSLGTIT
+181 T
-192 WELQQTASGKVG
+192 WELQPTATGKVG
-204 VRFDYLYNTTGTC
+204 IWFDLMYNKTETC
-217 ISEGAAV
+217 FTYGVGVETLEV
-224 DTKESGLLTIFTG
+224 GLVVIFTG

-263 DFLWSWDYA
+263 DFPWSWDYA

-430 ELTACGDTIN
+430 VLTACGDTIN

-465 PQVYSKFGQAAKS
+465 PQVYSEFGQAAKS

-633 YGVVANQSGMSDTY
+633 YSVVANQSGMSDTY

-661 VTLEFGNRP
+661 VTLEFGSRP

-883 SVNVELNTRPVVNVT
+883 SVNIELNTRPVVNVT
-898 SPLTSCDNSLTLSAT
+898 SPLTSCDNSLALSAT
-913 CSDNSASLTWLKSDN
+913 CSDNSASLIWLKSDN

-956 VSVNVELNTRPV
+956 VSVNIELNTRPV

-979 NSLTLSATCSD
+979 NSLTLSAACSD

-1009 VSDGGTYYVYASG
+1009 VSDGGTYYVYASSG
-1022 GAGCVSDTVSV
+1022 VGCVSDTTAVT
-1033 NVELNTRPVVN
+1033 VELNSRPIVS
-1044 VTSPLT
+1044 VTDPLT

-1064 NSASLTWL
+1064 NNASLTWL

-1091 VYASGGAGCV
+1091 VYASGGVGCV
-1101 SDTVSVNVELNTR
+1101 SDTTAVTVELNTR

-1119 TSPLTSCDN
+1119 TSPLTSCEN
-1128 SLTLSATC
+1128 SLVLSATC
-1136 SDNSASLTW
+1136 SDNSASL
-1145 LKSDNS
+1145 
-1151 ILTSTTV
+1151 I
-1158 SDGGTYYVYASGG
+1158 
-1171 AGCVSDTVSV
+1171 
-1181 NVELNT
+1181 
-1187 RPVVNVTSPL
+1187 
-1197 TSCDNSLTLSAT
+1197 
-1209 CSDNSASLTWL
+1209 
-1220 KSDNSILT
+1220 
-1228 STTVSDGGT
+1228 
-1237 YYVYASGGAGCVS
+1237 
-1250 DTVSVNVE
+1250 
-1258 LNTRPVVNVTSPL
+1258 
-1271 TSCDNSLTLSATCS
+1271 
-1285 DNSAS
+1285 
-1290 LTWLKSDN
+1290 
-1298 SILTST
+1298 
-1304 TVSDG
+1304 
-1309 GTYYVYASGGAGCVS
+1309 
-1324 DTVSVNVELNTRPVV
+1324 
-1339 NVTSPLTS
+1339 
-1347 CDNSLTLSATCSDN
+1347 
-1361 SASLT
+1361 
-1366 WLKSDN
+1366 
-1372 SILTSTTVSDGG
+1372 
-1384 TYYVYASG
+1384 
-1392 GAGCVSDTVSVNV
+1392 
-1405 ELNTRPVVNVTSP
+1405 
-1418 LTSCDNSLT
+1418 
-1427 LSATCSDNSA
+1427 
-1437 SLTWLK
+1437 
-1443 SDNSILTSTTVSDG
+1443 
-1457 GTYYVYASGGAG
+1457 
-1469 CVSDT
+1469 
-1474 VSVNVEL
+1474 
-1481 NTRPVVNVTSPLTS
+1481 
-1495 CDNSLTL
+1495 
-1502 SATCSDNSASLTWLK
+1502 WLK

-1594 ATALTSTTV
+1594 ATVLTSTTV

-1817 SATVYWLD
+1817 NATVYWLD

-1842 VVENGIHYVVAVGI
+1842 VAENGIHYVVAV

-2005 NDASDGQYKVR
+2005 NDASNGQYKVR

-2023 NPVEQTFNVKT
+2023 NPVEQTFDVKT

-2212 DPVYCWGDSL
+2212 DPVYCWGDTL

-2498 LWTPVNMLNSAM
+2498 LWTPVNMLNSAT

-2518 TKVLTAQQE
+2518 TKALTAQQE

-2704 SGECSASA
+2704 LGECSASA

-2746 QNYTWSTIP
+2746 KNYTWSTIP

-3108 VRWTAEITCGPV
+3108 VKWTAEITCGPV

-3145 PMLAEDYAYAV
+3145 PMLAGDYAYAV

-3175 DVHAPLLALNGRW
+3175 DAHAPLLALNGRW

-3234 MVYAEAVNGCVSDTV
+3234 MVYAEAANGCVSDTV

-3277 LHVDQT
+3277 LHVNQT
-3283 AQLLNGAFTYQW
+3283 DQLLNGAFTYQW
-3295 TSTPSGKI
+3295 TSTPSGEI

-3346 PDSIALDI
+3346 PDSIVLDI

-3441 DTVGYFR
+3441 DTVGYFK
-3448 QWLSVSVSG
+3448 QGLIVASG
-3457 QASRFNY
+3457 NVNSKRFNFV
-3464 ISYPFDMTSK
+3464 SYPFDMSSK
-3474 GLITSCDLGEYF
+3474 GLMNSQDFIKFVGRNVS
-3486 GKFTNGIYKGEY
+3486 GKCKVSSIGDFTFEDQDWTKKQTTYNWVAGNDYWIYGSYGSAFVLE
-3498 VINSIALFDV
+3498 
-3508 YKQSFTNNNQVYIL
+3508 
-3522 TNGIGWQKA
+3522 
-3531 PLFNLVPGDV
+3531 PGKV
-3541 YRVVLD
+3541 YRVVMQ
-3547 ETANDV
+3547 NDASDY
-3553 EVLLYGLLPNRFSYD
+3553 ELLLYGKLPSRFVYD
-3568 LKTTSSTN
+3568 LKPLPMAGMT
-3576 DGLQGFN
+3576 GYN
-3583 YVLYPLSL
+3583 YILFPLGMCGSHFL
-3591 AHYRQLNSVADKIVD
+3591 MDIGEQIVDVNSVARYRFNVNQDWNSISTRIVVGGQA
-3606 KNSVAKYS
+3606 SWIHTGGVA
-3614 FINQSFSNGNVVW
+3614 IG
-3627 IKNPGFYNKIVEGYG
+3627 GYP
-3642 WMPLRVIVDSDNTF
+3642 WLPLRVVVNSTNLF
-3656 SE
+3656 WSK